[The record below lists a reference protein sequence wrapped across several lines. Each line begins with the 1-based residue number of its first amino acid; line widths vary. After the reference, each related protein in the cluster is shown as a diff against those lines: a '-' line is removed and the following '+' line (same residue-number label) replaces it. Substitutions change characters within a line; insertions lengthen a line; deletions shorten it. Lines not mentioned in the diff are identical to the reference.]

1 MWAHCATN
9 FYNMLA
15 DSIKTSTLFKNFKG
29 WGSTH
34 EKREV
39 FEELYRAFNSI
50 STGSVLT
57 YGDLLPRVET
67 DQYFQ
72 QVKNLPYSEP
82 DNLITHRES
91 SYNKEVP
98 LIKKMRV
105 KLTAI
110 SPHCDDAFAVLV
122 NGEQVKNII
131 PFDYS
136 DTGIYNYTLETAAG
150 KPIPFGIGDW
160 MLDVNSAIL
169 TFNNGVP
176 EGVTGENTP
185 YLTFYQ
191 YVGPVGERTY
201 IDASLFDVPSITF
214 SDLNP
219 VAEFTAQLAE
229 RLEEIDE
236 GWFNRNQFNGTDLT
250 QGVGLQYCLLT
261 PVVDSATGDVVKGWD
276 DNSNAQ
282 VVSQVSHK
290 AARSNSD
297 LVEVLFASESLTELE
312 YSIQVEEP
320 GITKVD
326 LENGFVV
333 VDAQQ
338 AGNYNIELYVAN
350 KATAVLLVRDNETQE
365 YELYFPRGEAELTVQ
380 VPTFVDLKLLPPH
393 LKLNSLASYS
403 DEIIPQY
410 YGPRVADFVVASNAD
425 TKSLRSADYIVYN
438 KVDSFLQDAI
448 DASENSGTHIFLRN
462 GTYENDK
469 AQLNLE
475 NKHLEGESKI
485 DTLIKN
491 AEVYLSG
498 LTVVEGITF
507 ENCNLHITGED
518 SVAELRNCNLENI
531 TIEGGEA
538 LIFDSTIT
546 GRAVVDANGRC
557 ETYNTYI
564 GNYVVEG
571 YIFSVGSH
579 IHNLEAFSADETS
592 LIDTTVV
599 DYIENFNPKI
609 KLDASYVTKWNE
621 DNVDRKLLPDANTIP
636 YYTAFGNRVY
646 AKLPDPFEYRTT
658 KLVTL
663 EDGSVVEEPCYE
675 IAIKIDGDTI
685 QLNKKGQLF
694 TRFFTSKEIKFS
706 SKDLIKT
713 QAEEKGYGH
722 ADTVLEEE
730 RPDTVDDAI
739 VDLYWSKADLV
750 KGKLPIDQLP
760 DSVAYGG
767 LEYVGMWQFEDH
779 EGKYPT
785 FDDIDRSLISDDDY
799 SELQKGW
806 FFIVEASK
814 HVNDED
820 GKLLDDPC
828 YPQIAEDGVE
838 FTAGDWVIFNG
849 KATKKVP
856 AGSHKETVEREVEV
870 TVDVKL
876 SELEDK
882 NAADVAIEKYVEA
895 HPELNFT
902 KFEGELDATES
913 LMYDT
918 LTQAFTSNVIYTD
931 GEKKWVVYINLG
943 ETLALGIIGID
954 GIAYNGTAS
963 GAILKNGDDV
973 VYSYTSTEVVTEE
986 VEVPDYIDTV
996 YNSFSKLD
1004 RAYSDPVYSRLPELA
1019 PNSDGRNL
1027 AWSVDDGGTG
1037 VLRLGKTTLAEA
1049 IRLINEQLYSQFPAH
1064 PASIRKMSVVIDE
1077 EATTAE
1083 LKEYIPIDG
1092 TVDLDIALQQ
1102 NETKFAYD
1110 SLSGEVVVKQVGIHD
1125 ELPLEHEFYCGDE
1138 SVVEIMDTGHPIYTA
1153 YGSKDPDFEDPLFAD
1168 ATTRYVDKENTI
1180 VEVKD
1185 PYTKYNLGFKAPSPY
1200 KSMVCQGAI
1209 LLNVEEEDDE
1219 GVATPLGGKYKLQ
1232 HTIYYR
1238 LSDLKATAY
1247 VHEDELA
1254 ELMGSSKSVTFDESY
1269 FYDMKQSKIDNS
1281 PMVGTV
1287 NAAALLASMRK
1298 IAGVPV
1304 LAGQF
1309 DVVGTFIIKDFAKY
1323 GMITKDAS
1331 VKMLATL
1338 GGVEMNAEYL
1348 SVKLHLTDSF
1358 EGSYDAEVQFKITL
1372 DSSIAPWGLND
1383 LVIDCTYQNM
1393 GIEKTERVAT
1403 FGSINCIPSFPNIV
1417 NYSKKDA
1424 EGEASSSVSSYGIE
1438 FDDNYKEDI
1447 NPQKTAELPVGEF
1460 GFGWYTNNWYPVS
1473 FNAYNDP
1480 VLKQVD
1486 LAGSVGYGVGGT
1498 PYRYVTYHFS
1508 LDEVRDLTGLTVK
1521 MDWGKEPKVDPFS
1534 GILEDVRL
1542 GVLVRSAEGGM
1553 DENINFMDANKAVG
1567 IFYEADFSKPSD
1579 GILYP
1584 GKSDVSNRRVTFG
1597 RRPRPVKDIYVR
1609 IGLPFGSE
1617 AFIKGVDL
1625 DTSIDC

>member
-122 NGEQVKNII
+122 DGEQVKNII

-297 LVEVLFASESLTELE
+297 LVEVLFASEGLTELE

-333 VDAQQ
+333 VNAQQ

-410 YGPRVADFVVASNAD
+410 YGPRVADFVVASNTD

-438 KVDSFLQDAI
+438 RVDSFLQDAI

-507 ENCNLHITGED
+507 ENCNLHVTGED

-546 GRAVVDANGRC
+546 GKAVVDANGRC

-564 GNYVVEG
+564 NDYVVSG

-579 IHNLEAFSADETS
+579 IHSLEAFGADETS

-621 DNVDRKLLPDANTIP
+621 DNIDRKLLPDVNTIP

-694 TRFFTSKEIKFS
+694 TRFFTSKEIKVV

-767 LEYVGMWQFEDH
+767 LEYVGMWQFDDH
-779 EGKYPT
+779 KGKYPT
-785 FDDIDRSLISDDDY
+785 FDDIDHSLISDDDY

-814 HVNDED
+814 HVNDEG

-856 AGSHKETVEREVEV
+856 AGSHTEIVEKERVNE
-870 TVDVKL
+870 
-876 SELEDK
+876 
-882 NAADVAIEKYVEA
+882 N
-895 HPELNFT
+895 
-902 KFEGELDATES
+902 
-913 LMYDT
+913 
-918 LTQAFTSNVIYTD
+918 
-931 GEKKWVVYINLG
+931 G
-943 ETLALGIIGID
+943 ETET
-954 GIAYNGTAS
+954 Y
-963 GAILKNGDDV
+963 
-973 VYSYTSTEVVTEE
+973 TEE
-986 VEVPDYIDTV
+986 VEVLDYIDTV

-1027 AWSVDDGGTG
+1027 AWSVDDRGTG

-1049 IRLINEQLYSQFPAH
+1049 IRLINEQLYNQFPAH

-1077 EATTAE
+1077 EATSAE

-1092 TVDLDIALQQ
+1092 TIDLDITLQQ

-1110 SLSGEVVVKQVGIHD
+1110 SLSGEVVVKQVGVHD

-1168 ATTRYVDKENTI
+1168 ATTRYVDKANTI
-1180 VEVKD
+1180 VEVSD

-1219 GVATPLGGKYKLQ
+1219 GIVTPLGGKYKLQ

-1309 DVVGTFIIKDFAKY
+1309 DVVGTFLIKDFAKY

-1331 VKMLATL
+1331 VKILATL
-1338 GGVEMNAEYL
+1338 GGVDMKAEYL

-1358 EGSYDAEVQFKITL
+1358 EGAYDAEVQFKITL
-1372 DSSIAPWGLND
+1372 DSSVAPWGLND

-1417 NYSKKDA
+1417 NYIKKDA
-1424 EGEASSSVSSYGIE
+1424 EGEASSSVSSYGID

-1460 GFGWYTNNWYPVS
+1460 GFGWYTDNWYPVS

-1498 PYRYVTYHFS
+1498 PYRYITYHFS

-1521 MDWGKEPKVDPFS
+1521 VDWGKEPKVDPFS

-1584 GKSDVSNRRVTFG
+1584 GKSDVNNRRVTFG
-1597 RRPRPVKDIYVR
+1597 RRPRPVKDVYVR

-1617 AFIKGVDL
+1617 TFIKGVDL

>member
-1 MWAHCATN
+1 
-9 FYNMLA
+9 MLA

-122 NGEQVKNII
+122 DGEQVKNII

-150 KPIPFGIGDW
+150 KPIPFSIGDW

-214 SDLNP
+214 SGLNP

-261 PVVDSATGDVVKGWD
+261 PVVDSVTGDVVKGWD

-297 LVEVLFASESLTELE
+297 LVEVLFASEGLTELE

-410 YGPRVADFVVASNAD
+410 YGPRVADFVVASNTD

-438 KVDSFLQDAI
+438 RVDSFLQDAI

-531 TIEGGEA
+531 TIESGEA

-546 GRAVVDANGRC
+546 GKAVVDATGRC

-564 GNYVVEG
+564 NDYAVSG

-579 IHNLEAFSADETS
+579 IHSLEAFGADETS

-621 DNVDRKLLPDANTIP
+621 DNIDRKLLPDVNTIP
-636 YYTAFGNRVY
+636 YYTSFGNRVY

-694 TRFFTSKEIKFS
+694 TRFFTSKEIKVV

-739 VDLYWSKADLV
+739 IDLYWSKADLV

-767 LEYVGMWQFEDH
+767 LEYVGMWQFDDH

-785 FDDIDRSLISDDDY
+785 FDDIDHSLISDDDY

-856 AGSHKETVEREVEV
+856 AGSHTEIVEKERVNE
-870 TVDVKL
+870 
-876 SELEDK
+876 
-882 NAADVAIEKYVEA
+882 N
-895 HPELNFT
+895 
-902 KFEGELDATES
+902 
-913 LMYDT
+913 
-918 LTQAFTSNVIYTD
+918 
-931 GEKKWVVYINLG
+931 G
-943 ETLALGIIGID
+943 ETET
-954 GIAYNGTAS
+954 Y
-963 GAILKNGDDV
+963 
-973 VYSYTSTEVVTEE
+973 TEE
-986 VEVPDYIDTV
+986 VEVVDYVDTV

-1019 PNSDGRNL
+1019 PNSDGRNI

-1077 EATTAE
+1077 EATSAE

-1092 TVDLDIALQQ
+1092 TVDLDITLQQ

-1110 SLSGEVVVKQVGIHD
+1110 SLSGEVVVKQVGVHD

-1168 ATTRYVDKENTI
+1168 ATTRYVDKANTI
-1180 VEVKD
+1180 VEVSD

-1219 GVATPLGGKYKLQ
+1219 GIVTPLGGKYKLQ

-1281 PMVGTV
+1281 PMAGTV

-1309 DVVGTFIIKDFAKY
+1309 DVVGTFLIKDFAKY

-1331 VKMLATL
+1331 VKILATL

-1358 EGSYDAEVQFKITL
+1358 EGAYDAEVQFKITL
-1372 DSSIAPWGLND
+1372 DSSVAPWGLND

-1417 NYSKKDA
+1417 NYIKKDA
-1424 EGEASSSVSSYGIE
+1424 EGEASSSVSSYGID

-1460 GFGWYTNNWYPVS
+1460 GFGWYTDNWYPVS

-1498 PYRYVTYHFS
+1498 PYRYITYHFS

-1521 MDWGKEPKVDPFS
+1521 VDWGKEPKVDPFS
-1534 GILEDVRL
+1534 GILEDVRV

-1584 GKSDVSNRRVTFG
+1584 GKSDVNNRRVTFG

-1617 AFIKGVDL
+1617 TFIKGVDL

>member
-1 MWAHCATN
+1 
-9 FYNMLA
+9 MLA

-122 NGEQVKNII
+122 DGEQVKNII

-290 AARSNSD
+290 AARSDSD
-297 LVEVLFASESLTELE
+297 LVEVLFASEGLTELE

-333 VDAQQ
+333 VNAQQ

-498 LTVVEGITF
+498 LTIVEGITF

-564 GNYVVEG
+564 GEYAVSG

-579 IHNLEAFSADETS
+579 IHSLEAFSADETS

-609 KLDASYVTKWNE
+609 KLDASYVTRWNE

-713 QAEEKGYGH
+713 QAEDKGYGH
-722 ADTVLEEE
+722 ADTVLEEG

-849 KATKKVP
+849 KATKKVS
-856 AGSHKETVEREVEV
+856 AGSHIETVEKERVNE
-870 TVDVKL
+870 
-876 SELEDK
+876 
-882 NAADVAIEKYVEA
+882 N
-895 HPELNFT
+895 
-902 KFEGELDATES
+902 
-913 LMYDT
+913 
-918 LTQAFTSNVIYTD
+918 
-931 GEKKWVVYINLG
+931 G
-943 ETLALGIIGID
+943 ETET
-954 GIAYNGTAS
+954 Y
-963 GAILKNGDDV
+963 
-973 VYSYTSTEVVTEE
+973 TEE

-1077 EATTAE
+1077 EATTAK
-1083 LKEYIPIDG
+1083 LKEYIPIEG
-1092 TVDLDIALQQ
+1092 TTDLDIALRQ

-1153 YGSKDPDFEDPLFAD
+1153 YGSKDSDFEDPLFAD

-1219 GVATPLGGKYKLQ
+1219 GIVTPLGGKYKLQ

-1309 DVVGTFIIKDFAKY
+1309 DVVGTFLIKDFAKY

-1331 VKMLATL
+1331 VKILATL

-1358 EGSYDAEVQFKITL
+1358 EGAYDAEVQFKITL
-1372 DSSIAPWGLND
+1372 DSSIVPWGLND
-1383 LVIDCTYQNM
+1383 LVIDCAYQNM
-1393 GIEKTERVAT
+1393 GIEKTERVDT

-1417 NYSKKDA
+1417 NYSKKNA
-1424 EGEASSSVSSYGIE
+1424 EGETSSSVSSYGTD
-1438 FDDNYKEDI
+1438 FDDDYKEDI
-1447 NPQKTAELPVGEF
+1447 DPQKTAELPVGEF

-1473 FNAYNDP
+1473 FNTYKDP

-1508 LDEVRDLTGLTVK
+1508 LDEVRDLTGLTVEV
-1521 MDWGKEPKVDPFS
+1521 DWGKEPKVDPFS
-1534 GILEDVRL
+1534 GILKDVRL

-1553 DENINFMDANKAVG
+1553 DDNTNFMDANKAVS

>member
-1 MWAHCATN
+1 
-9 FYNMLA
+9 MLA

-122 NGEQVKNII
+122 DGEQVKNII

-290 AARSNSD
+290 AARSNSE
-297 LVEVLFASESLTELE
+297 LVEVLFASEGLTELE

-333 VDAQQ
+333 VNAQQ

-410 YGPRVADFVVASNAD
+410 YGPRVADFVVASNTD

-438 KVDSFLQDAI
+438 RVDSFLQDAI

-546 GRAVVDANGRC
+546 GKAVVDATGRC

-564 GNYVVEG
+564 NDYAVSG

-579 IHNLEAFSADETS
+579 IHSLEAFGADETS

-621 DNVDRKLLPDANTIP
+621 DNIDRKLLPDVNTIP

-694 TRFFTSKEIKFS
+694 TRFFTSKEIKVV

-767 LEYVGMWQFEDH
+767 LEYVGMWQFDDH

-785 FDDIDRSLISDDDY
+785 FDDIDHSLISDDDY

-856 AGSHKETVEREVEV
+856 AGSHTEIVEKERVNE
-870 TVDVKL
+870 
-876 SELEDK
+876 
-882 NAADVAIEKYVEA
+882 N
-895 HPELNFT
+895 
-902 KFEGELDATES
+902 
-913 LMYDT
+913 
-918 LTQAFTSNVIYTD
+918 
-931 GEKKWVVYINLG
+931 G
-943 ETLALGIIGID
+943 ETET
-954 GIAYNGTAS
+954 Y
-963 GAILKNGDDV
+963 
-973 VYSYTSTEVVTEE
+973 TEE
-986 VEVPDYIDTV
+986 VEVVDYVETV

-1049 IRLINEQLYSQFPAH
+1049 IRLINEQLYRQFPAH

-1077 EATTAE
+1077 EATSAE

-1092 TVDLDIALQQ
+1092 TVDLDITLQQ

-1110 SLSGEVVVKQVGIHD
+1110 SLSGEVVVKQVGVHD

-1168 ATTRYVDKENTI
+1168 ATTRYVDKANTI
-1180 VEVKD
+1180 VEVSD

-1219 GVATPLGGKYKLQ
+1219 GIVTPLGGKYKLQ
-1232 HTIYYR
+1232 HIIYYR

-1281 PMVGTV
+1281 PMAGTV

-1309 DVVGTFIIKDFAKY
+1309 DVVGTFLIKDFAKY

-1331 VKMLATL
+1331 VKILATL
-1338 GGVEMNAEYL
+1338 GGVEMKAEYL

-1358 EGSYDAEVQFKITL
+1358 EGAYDAEVQFKITL
-1372 DSSIAPWGLND
+1372 DSSVAPWGLND

-1417 NYSKKDA
+1417 NYIKKDA
-1424 EGEASSSVSSYGIE
+1424 EGEASSSVSSYGID

-1460 GFGWYTNNWYPVS
+1460 GFGWYTDNWYPVS

-1498 PYRYVTYHFS
+1498 PYRYITYHFS

-1521 MDWGKEPKVDPFS
+1521 VDWGKEPKVDPFS

-1542 GVLVRSAEGGM
+1542 GVLVRSVEGGM

-1584 GKSDVSNRRVTFG
+1584 GKSDVNNRRVTFG

-1617 AFIKGVDL
+1617 TFIKGVDL

>member
-1 MWAHCATN
+1 MALFYLVLLI

-122 NGEQVKNII
+122 DGEQVKNII

-261 PVVDSATGDVVKGWD
+261 PVVDSATGDVIKGWD

-297 LVEVLFASESLTELE
+297 LVEVLFASEGLTELG

-333 VDAQQ
+333 VNAQQ

-350 KATAVLLVRDNETQE
+350 KATAVLLVRDDETQE

-438 KVDSFLQDAI
+438 KVDSFLQDAV

-462 GTYENDK
+462 GTYENDR

-564 GNYVVEG
+564 GEYAVEG

-579 IHNLEAFSADETS
+579 IHSLEAFSADETS

-694 TRFFTSKEIKFS
+694 TRFFTSKEIKFA

-713 QAEEKGYGH
+713 QAEDKGYGH

-739 VDLYWSKADLV
+739 IDLYWSKADLV

-785 FDDIDRSLISDDDY
+785 FDDIDRSLISDDNY
-799 SELQKGW
+799 SELQRGW

-828 YPQIAEDGVE
+828 YPQVAEDGVE

-856 AGSHKETVEREVEV
+856 AGSHIETVEKERVNE
-870 TVDVKL
+870 
-876 SELEDK
+876 
-882 NAADVAIEKYVEA
+882 N
-895 HPELNFT
+895 
-902 KFEGELDATES
+902 
-913 LMYDT
+913 
-918 LTQAFTSNVIYTD
+918 
-931 GEKKWVVYINLG
+931 G
-943 ETLALGIIGID
+943 ETET
-954 GIAYNGTAS
+954 Y
-963 GAILKNGDDV
+963 
-973 VYSYTSTEVVTEE
+973 TEE

-1153 YGSKDPDFEDPLFAD
+1153 YGSKDSDFEDPLFAD

-1219 GVATPLGGKYKLQ
+1219 GIVTPLGGKYKLQ

-1309 DVVGTFIIKDFAKY
+1309 DVVGTFLIKDFAKY

-1331 VKMLATL
+1331 VKILATL

-1358 EGSYDAEVQFKITL
+1358 EGAYDAEVQFKITL
-1372 DSSIAPWGLND
+1372 DSSIVPWGLND
-1383 LVIDCTYQNM
+1383 LVIDCAYQNM
-1393 GIEKTERVAT
+1393 GIEKTERVDT

-1417 NYSKKDA
+1417 NYSKKNA
-1424 EGEASSSVSSYGIE
+1424 EGETSSSVSSYGTD
-1438 FDDNYKEDI
+1438 FDDDYKEDI
-1447 NPQKTAELPVGEF
+1447 DPQKTAELPVGEF
-1460 GFGWYTNNWYPVS
+1460 GFGWYTNNWYPVG
-1473 FNAYNDP
+1473 FNTYKDP

-1521 MDWGKEPKVDPFS
+1521 VDWGKEPKVDPFS
-1534 GILEDVRL
+1534 GILKDVRL

-1553 DENINFMDANKAVG
+1553 DENINFMDANKAVS

-1617 AFIKGVDL
+1617 TFIKGIDL

>member
-50 STGSVLT
+50 STNSVLT

-122 NGEQVKNII
+122 DGEQVKNII

-201 IDASLFDVPSITF
+201 IDASLFDVPYITF

-297 LVEVLFASESLTELE
+297 LVEVLFASEGLTELE

-462 GTYENDK
+462 GTYENDR

-564 GNYVVEG
+564 GEYAVEG

-579 IHNLEAFSADETS
+579 IHSLEAFSADETS

-713 QAEEKGYGH
+713 QAEDKGYGH

-739 VDLYWSKADLV
+739 IDLYWSKADLV

-785 FDDIDRSLISDDDY
+785 FDDIDRSLISDDNY

-856 AGSHKETVEREVEV
+856 AGSHIETVEKERVNE
-870 TVDVKL
+870 
-876 SELEDK
+876 
-882 NAADVAIEKYVEA
+882 N
-895 HPELNFT
+895 
-902 KFEGELDATES
+902 
-913 LMYDT
+913 
-918 LTQAFTSNVIYTD
+918 
-931 GEKKWVVYINLG
+931 G
-943 ETLALGIIGID
+943 ETET
-954 GIAYNGTAS
+954 Y
-963 GAILKNGDDV
+963 
-973 VYSYTSTEVVTEE
+973 TEE
-986 VEVPDYIDTV
+986 VEVVDYIDTV

-1153 YGSKDPDFEDPLFAD
+1153 YGSKDSDFEDPLFAD

-1219 GVATPLGGKYKLQ
+1219 GIATPLGGKYKLQ

-1309 DVVGTFIIKDFAKY
+1309 DVVGTFLIKNFAKY

-1358 EGSYDAEVQFKITL
+1358 EGAYDAEVQFKITL
-1372 DSSIAPWGLND
+1372 DSSIVPWGLND
-1383 LVIDCTYQNM
+1383 LVIDCAYQNM
-1393 GIEKTERVAT
+1393 GIEKTERVDT

-1417 NYSKKDA
+1417 NYSKKNA
-1424 EGEASSSVSSYGIE
+1424 EGETSSSVSSYGTD
-1438 FDDNYKEDI
+1438 FDDDYKEDI
-1447 NPQKTAELPVGEF
+1447 DPQKTAELPVGEF

-1473 FNAYNDP
+1473 FNTYNDP

-1521 MDWGKEPKVDPFS
+1521 VDWGKEPKVDPFS
-1534 GILEDVRL
+1534 GILKDVRL

-1553 DENINFMDANKAVG
+1553 DENINFMDANKAVS

-1609 IGLPFGSE
+1609 MGLPFGSE
-1617 AFIKGVDL
+1617 AFIKGIDL

>member
-1 MWAHCATN
+1 
-9 FYNMLA
+9 MLA

-122 NGEQVKNII
+122 DGEQVKNII

-261 PVVDSATGDVVKGWD
+261 PVVDSATGDVIKGWD

-297 LVEVLFASESLTELE
+297 LVEVLFASEGLTELE

-333 VDAQQ
+333 VNAQQ

-462 GTYENDK
+462 GTYENDR

-564 GNYVVEG
+564 GEYAVEG

-579 IHNLEAFSADETS
+579 IHSLEAFSADETS

-694 TRFFTSKEIKFS
+694 TRFFTSKEIKFA

-713 QAEEKGYGH
+713 QAEDKGYGH

-739 VDLYWSKADLV
+739 IDLYWSKADLV

-785 FDDIDRSLISDDDY
+785 FDDIDRSLISDDNY
-799 SELQKGW
+799 SELQRGW

-828 YPQIAEDGVE
+828 YPQVAEDGVE

-856 AGSHKETVEREVEV
+856 AGSHIETVEKERVNE
-870 TVDVKL
+870 
-876 SELEDK
+876 
-882 NAADVAIEKYVEA
+882 N
-895 HPELNFT
+895 
-902 KFEGELDATES
+902 
-913 LMYDT
+913 
-918 LTQAFTSNVIYTD
+918 
-931 GEKKWVVYINLG
+931 G
-943 ETLALGIIGID
+943 ETET
-954 GIAYNGTAS
+954 Y
-963 GAILKNGDDV
+963 
-973 VYSYTSTEVVTEE
+973 TEE

-1153 YGSKDPDFEDPLFAD
+1153 YGSKDSDFEDPLFAD

-1180 VEVKD
+1180 VEVSD

-1219 GVATPLGGKYKLQ
+1219 GIVTPLGGKYKLQ

-1309 DVVGTFIIKDFAKY
+1309 DVVGTFLIKDFAKY

-1331 VKMLATL
+1331 VKILATL

-1358 EGSYDAEVQFKITL
+1358 EGAYDAEVQFKITL
-1372 DSSIAPWGLND
+1372 DSSIVPWGLND
-1383 LVIDCTYQNM
+1383 LVIDCAYQNM
-1393 GIEKTERVAT
+1393 GIEKTERVDT

-1417 NYSKKDA
+1417 NYSKKNA
-1424 EGEASSSVSSYGIE
+1424 EGETSSSVSSYGTD

-1447 NPQKTAELPVGEF
+1447 DPQKTAELPVGEF

-1473 FNAYNDP
+1473 FNTYNDP

-1521 MDWGKEPKVDPFS
+1521 VDWGKEPKVDPFS
-1534 GILEDVRL
+1534 GILKDVRL
-1542 GVLVRSAEGGM
+1542 GVLVRSTEGGM

-1617 AFIKGVDL
+1617 AFIKGIDL

>member
-15 DSIKTSTLFKNFKG
+15 DLIKTSTLFKNFKG

-122 NGEQVKNII
+122 DGEQVKNII

-290 AARSNSD
+290 AAHSNSD
-297 LVEVLFASESLTELE
+297 LVEVLFASEGLTELE

-333 VDAQQ
+333 VNAQQ

-380 VPTFVDLKLLPPH
+380 VPAFVDLKLLPPH

-410 YGPRVADFVVASNAD
+410 YGPRVAEFVVASNAD

-462 GTYENDK
+462 GTYENDR

-564 GNYVVEG
+564 GEYAVEG

-713 QAEEKGYGH
+713 QAEDKGYGH

-785 FDDIDRSLISDDDY
+785 FDDIDRSLISDDNY
-799 SELQKGW
+799 SELQRGW

-828 YPQIAEDGVE
+828 YPQVAEDGVE

-856 AGSHKETVEREVEV
+856 AGSHIETVEKERVNE
-870 TVDVKL
+870 
-876 SELEDK
+876 
-882 NAADVAIEKYVEA
+882 N
-895 HPELNFT
+895 
-902 KFEGELDATES
+902 
-913 LMYDT
+913 
-918 LTQAFTSNVIYTD
+918 
-931 GEKKWVVYINLG
+931 G
-943 ETLALGIIGID
+943 ETET
-954 GIAYNGTAS
+954 Y
-963 GAILKNGDDV
+963 
-973 VYSYTSTEVVTEE
+973 TEE
-986 VEVPDYIDTV
+986 VEIPDYIDTV

-1083 LKEYIPIDG
+1083 LKEYIPIEG
-1092 TVDLDIALQQ
+1092 TTDLDIALQQ
-1102 NETKFAYD
+1102 NGTKFAYD

-1153 YGSKDPDFEDPLFAD
+1153 YGSKDSDFEDPLFAD

-1219 GVATPLGGKYKLQ
+1219 GIVTPLGGKYKLQ

-1309 DVVGTFIIKDFAKY
+1309 DVVGTFLIKDFAKY

-1358 EGSYDAEVQFKITL
+1358 EGAYDAEVQFKITL
-1372 DSSIAPWGLND
+1372 DSSIVPWGLND
-1383 LVIDCTYQNM
+1383 LVIDCAYQNM
-1393 GIEKTERVAT
+1393 GIEKTERVDT

-1417 NYSKKDA
+1417 NYSKKNA
-1424 EGEASSSVSSYGIE
+1424 EGETSSSVSSYGTD

-1447 NPQKTAELPVGEF
+1447 DPQKTAELPVGEF

-1473 FNAYNDP
+1473 FNTYNDP

-1508 LDEVRDLTGLTVK
+1508 LGEIRDLTGLTVK
-1521 MDWGKEPKVDPFS
+1521 VDWGKEPKVDPFS
-1534 GILEDVRL
+1534 GILKDVRL

-1617 AFIKGVDL
+1617 AFIKGINL
-1625 DTSIDC
+1625 NTSIDC

>member
-122 NGEQVKNII
+122 DGEQVKNII

-176 EGVTGENTP
+176 EGVTGKNTP

-297 LVEVLFASESLTELE
+297 LVEVLFASEGLTELE

-564 GNYVVEG
+564 SEYVVEG

-579 IHNLEAFSADETS
+579 IHSLEAFSADETS

-621 DNVDRKLLPDANTIP
+621 NNVDRKLLPDANTIP

-713 QAEEKGYGH
+713 QAEDKGYGH

-739 VDLYWSKADLV
+739 IDLYWSKADLV

-849 KATKKVP
+849 KVTKKVP
-856 AGSHKETVEREVEV
+856 AGSHIETVEKERVNE
-870 TVDVKL
+870 
-876 SELEDK
+876 
-882 NAADVAIEKYVEA
+882 N
-895 HPELNFT
+895 
-902 KFEGELDATES
+902 
-913 LMYDT
+913 
-918 LTQAFTSNVIYTD
+918 
-931 GEKKWVVYINLG
+931 G
-943 ETLALGIIGID
+943 ETET
-954 GIAYNGTAS
+954 Y
-963 GAILKNGDDV
+963 
-973 VYSYTSTEVVTEE
+973 TEE

-1027 AWSVDDGGTG
+1027 AWSVDDNGTG

-1092 TVDLDIALQQ
+1092 TVDLDITLQQ

-1110 SLSGEVVVKQVGIHD
+1110 SLSGEVVVKQVGVHD

-1153 YGSKDPDFEDPLFAD
+1153 YGSKDSDFEDPLFAD

-1219 GVATPLGGKYKLQ
+1219 GIAAPLGGKYKLQ

-1309 DVVGTFIIKDFAKY
+1309 DVVGTFLIKDFAKY

-1331 VKMLATL
+1331 VKILATL

-1358 EGSYDAEVQFKITL
+1358 EGAYDAEVQFKITL

-1393 GIEKTERVAT
+1393 GIEKTERVDT
-1403 FGSINCIPSFPNIV
+1403 FGGINCIPSFPNIV
-1417 NYSKKDA
+1417 NYSKKNA
-1424 EGEASSSVSSYGIE
+1424 EGETSSSVSSYGTD
-1438 FDDNYKEDI
+1438 FDDDYKEDI
-1447 NPQKTAELPVGEF
+1447 DPQKTAELPVGEF
-1460 GFGWYTNNWYPVS
+1460 GFGWYTNNWYPVG
-1473 FNAYNDP
+1473 FNTYKDP

-1486 LAGSVGYGVGGT
+1486 LAGSVGYGAGGT

-1508 LDEVRDLTGLTVK
+1508 LGEVRDLTGLTVK

-1534 GILEDVRL
+1534 GILKDVRL

-1597 RRPRPVKDIYVR
+1597 RRPRPVKDIYIR

-1617 AFIKGVDL
+1617 TFIKGVDL

>member
-1 MWAHCATN
+1 
-9 FYNMLA
+9 MLA

-122 NGEQVKNII
+122 DGEQVKNII

-214 SDLNP
+214 SGLNP

-261 PVVDSATGDVVKGWD
+261 PVVDSVTGDVVKGWD

-297 LVEVLFASESLTELE
+297 LVEVLFASEGLTELE

-410 YGPRVADFVVASNAD
+410 YGPRVADFVVASNTD

-438 KVDSFLQDAI
+438 RVDSFLQDAI

-531 TIEGGEA
+531 TIESGEA

-546 GRAVVDANGRC
+546 GKAVVDATGRC

-564 GNYVVEG
+564 NDYAVSG

-579 IHNLEAFSADETS
+579 IHSLEAFGADETS

-621 DNVDRKLLPDANTIP
+621 DNIDRKLLPDVNTIP
-636 YYTAFGNRVY
+636 YYTSFGNRVY

-694 TRFFTSKEIKFS
+694 TRFFTSKEIKVV

-739 VDLYWSKADLV
+739 IDLYWSKADLV

-767 LEYVGMWQFEDH
+767 LEYVGMWQFDDH

-785 FDDIDRSLISDDDY
+785 FDDIDHSLISDDDY

-856 AGSHKETVEREVEV
+856 AGSHTEIVEKERVNE
-870 TVDVKL
+870 
-876 SELEDK
+876 
-882 NAADVAIEKYVEA
+882 N
-895 HPELNFT
+895 
-902 KFEGELDATES
+902 
-913 LMYDT
+913 
-918 LTQAFTSNVIYTD
+918 
-931 GEKKWVVYINLG
+931 G
-943 ETLALGIIGID
+943 ETET
-954 GIAYNGTAS
+954 Y
-963 GAILKNGDDV
+963 
-973 VYSYTSTEVVTEE
+973 TEE
-986 VEVPDYIDTV
+986 VEVVDYVDTV

-1019 PNSDGRNL
+1019 PNSDGRNI

-1077 EATTAE
+1077 EATSAE

-1092 TVDLDIALQQ
+1092 TVDLDITLQQ

-1110 SLSGEVVVKQVGIHD
+1110 SLSGEVVVKQVGVHD

-1168 ATTRYVDKENTI
+1168 ATTRYVDKANTI
-1180 VEVKD
+1180 VEVSD

-1219 GVATPLGGKYKLQ
+1219 GIVTPLGGKYKLQ

-1281 PMVGTV
+1281 PMAGTV

-1309 DVVGTFIIKDFAKY
+1309 DVVGTFLIKDFAKY

-1331 VKMLATL
+1331 VKILATL

-1358 EGSYDAEVQFKITL
+1358 EGAYDAEVQFKITL
-1372 DSSIAPWGLND
+1372 DSSVAPWGLND

-1417 NYSKKDA
+1417 NYIKKDA
-1424 EGEASSSVSSYGIE
+1424 EGEASSSVSSYGID

-1460 GFGWYTNNWYPVS
+1460 GFGWYTDNWYPVS

-1498 PYRYVTYHFS
+1498 PYRYITYHFS

-1521 MDWGKEPKVDPFS
+1521 VDWGKEPKVDPFS
-1534 GILEDVRL
+1534 GILEDVRV

-1584 GKSDVSNRRVTFG
+1584 GKSDVNNRRVTFG

-1617 AFIKGVDL
+1617 TFIKGVDL

>member
-1 MWAHCATN
+1 MALFYLVLLI

-122 NGEQVKNII
+122 DGEQVKNII

-261 PVVDSATGDVVKGWD
+261 PVVDSATGDVIKGWD

-297 LVEVLFASESLTELE
+297 LVEVLFASEGLTELE

-438 KVDSFLQDAI
+438 KVDSFLQDAV

-546 GRAVVDANGRC
+546 GKVVVDATGRC

-564 GNYVVEG
+564 NDYVVSG

-579 IHNLEAFSADETS
+579 IHSLEAFGADETS

-609 KLDASYVTKWNE
+609 KLDASYVTRWNE
-621 DNVDRKLLPDANTIP
+621 DNIDRKLLPDVNTIP

-694 TRFFTSKEIKFS
+694 TRFFTSKEIKVV

-739 VDLYWSKADLV
+739 IDLYWSKADLV

-767 LEYVGMWQFEDH
+767 LEYVGMWQFDDH
-779 EGKYPT
+779 KGKYPT
-785 FDDIDRSLISDDDY
+785 FDDIDHSLISDDDY

-856 AGSHKETVEREVEV
+856 AGSHTEIVEKERVNE
-870 TVDVKL
+870 
-876 SELEDK
+876 
-882 NAADVAIEKYVEA
+882 N
-895 HPELNFT
+895 
-902 KFEGELDATES
+902 
-913 LMYDT
+913 
-918 LTQAFTSNVIYTD
+918 
-931 GEKKWVVYINLG
+931 G
-943 ETLALGIIGID
+943 ETET
-954 GIAYNGTAS
+954 Y
-963 GAILKNGDDV
+963 
-973 VYSYTSTEVVTEE
+973 TEE
-986 VEVPDYIDTV
+986 VEVVDYVETV

-1077 EATTAE
+1077 EATSAE

-1092 TVDLDIALQQ
+1092 TVDLDITLQQ

-1110 SLSGEVVVKQVGIHD
+1110 SLSGEVVVKQVGVHD

-1168 ATTRYVDKENTI
+1168 ATTRYVDKANTI
-1180 VEVKD
+1180 VEVSD
-1185 PYTKYNLGFKAPSPY
+1185 PYAKYNLGFKAPSPY

-1219 GVATPLGGKYKLQ
+1219 GIVTPLGGKYKLQ
-1232 HTIYYR
+1232 HIIYYR

-1281 PMVGTV
+1281 PMAGTV

-1309 DVVGTFIIKDFAKY
+1309 DVVGTFLIKDFAKY

-1338 GGVEMNAEYL
+1338 GGVDMKAEYL

-1358 EGSYDAEVQFKITL
+1358 EGAYDAEVQFKITL
-1372 DSSIAPWGLND
+1372 DSSVAPWGLND

-1417 NYSKKDA
+1417 NYIKKDA
-1424 EGEASSSVSSYGIE
+1424 EGEASSSVSSYGID

-1460 GFGWYTNNWYPVS
+1460 GFGWYTDNWYPVS

-1498 PYRYVTYHFS
+1498 PYRYITYHFS

-1521 MDWGKEPKVDPFS
+1521 VDWGKEPKVDPFS

-1542 GVLVRSAEGGM
+1542 GVLVRSVEGGM

-1584 GKSDVSNRRVTFG
+1584 GKSDVNNRRVTFG

-1617 AFIKGVDL
+1617 TFIKGVDL

>member
-122 NGEQVKNII
+122 DGEQVKNII

-261 PVVDSATGDVVKGWD
+261 PVVDSATGDVIKGWD

-297 LVEVLFASESLTELE
+297 LVEVLFASEGLTELE

-333 VDAQQ
+333 VNAQQ

-438 KVDSFLQDAI
+438 KVDSFLQDAV

-564 GNYVVEG
+564 GEYAVEG

-579 IHNLEAFSADETS
+579 IHSLEAFSADETS

-694 TRFFTSKEIKFS
+694 TRFFTSKEIKFA

-713 QAEEKGYGH
+713 QAEDKGYGH

-739 VDLYWSKADLV
+739 IDLYWSKADLV

-785 FDDIDRSLISDDDY
+785 FDDIDRSLISDDNY
-799 SELQKGW
+799 SELQRGW

-828 YPQIAEDGVE
+828 YPQVAEDGVE

-856 AGSHKETVEREVEV
+856 AGSHIETVEKERVNE
-870 TVDVKL
+870 
-876 SELEDK
+876 
-882 NAADVAIEKYVEA
+882 N
-895 HPELNFT
+895 
-902 KFEGELDATES
+902 
-913 LMYDT
+913 
-918 LTQAFTSNVIYTD
+918 
-931 GEKKWVVYINLG
+931 G
-943 ETLALGIIGID
+943 ETET
-954 GIAYNGTAS
+954 Y
-963 GAILKNGDDV
+963 
-973 VYSYTSTEVVTEE
+973 TEE

-1153 YGSKDPDFEDPLFAD
+1153 YGSKDSDFEDPLFAD

-1219 GVATPLGGKYKLQ
+1219 GIVTPLGGKYKLQ

-1309 DVVGTFIIKDFAKY
+1309 DVVGTFLIKDFAKY

-1331 VKMLATL
+1331 VKILATL

-1358 EGSYDAEVQFKITL
+1358 EGAYDAEVQFKITL
-1372 DSSIAPWGLND
+1372 DSSIVPWGLND
-1383 LVIDCTYQNM
+1383 LVIDCAYQNM
-1393 GIEKTERVAT
+1393 GIEKTERVDT

-1417 NYSKKDA
+1417 NYSKKNA
-1424 EGEASSSVSSYGIE
+1424 EGETSSSVSSYGTD

-1447 NPQKTAELPVGEF
+1447 DPQKTAELPVGEF

-1473 FNAYNDP
+1473 FNTYNDP

-1521 MDWGKEPKVDPFS
+1521 VDWGKEPKVDPFS
-1534 GILEDVRL
+1534 GILKDVRL

-1617 AFIKGVDL
+1617 AFIKGIDL

>member
-1 MWAHCATN
+1 
-9 FYNMLA
+9 MLA

-122 NGEQVKNII
+122 DGEQVKNII

-169 TFNNGVP
+169 TFNNDVP

-297 LVEVLFASESLTELE
+297 LVEVLFASEGLTELE

-438 KVDSFLQDAI
+438 RVDSFLQDAI

-564 GNYVVEG
+564 NDYVVSG

-579 IHNLEAFSADETS
+579 IHSLEAFGADETS

-599 DYIENFNPKI
+599 DYIENFNSKI

-621 DNVDRKLLPDANTIP
+621 DNIDRKLLPDVNTIP

-694 TRFFTSKEIKFS
+694 TRFFTSKEIKVV

-739 VDLYWSKADLV
+739 IDLYWSKADLV

-767 LEYVGMWQFEDH
+767 LEYVGMWQFDDH

-785 FDDIDRSLISDDDY
+785 FDDIDHSLISDDDY

-856 AGSHKETVEREVEV
+856 AGSHTEIVEKERVNE
-870 TVDVKL
+870 
-876 SELEDK
+876 
-882 NAADVAIEKYVEA
+882 N
-895 HPELNFT
+895 
-902 KFEGELDATES
+902 
-913 LMYDT
+913 
-918 LTQAFTSNVIYTD
+918 
-931 GEKKWVVYINLG
+931 G
-943 ETLALGIIGID
+943 ETET
-954 GIAYNGTAS
+954 Y
-963 GAILKNGDDV
+963 
-973 VYSYTSTEVVTEE
+973 TEE

-1019 PNSDGRNL
+1019 PNSDGRNI

-1049 IRLINEQLYSQFPAH
+1049 IRLINEQLYNQFPAH

-1083 LKEYIPIDG
+1083 LKEYILIDG
-1092 TVDLDIALQQ
+1092 TVDLDITLQQ

-1110 SLSGEVVVKQVGIHD
+1110 SLSGEVVVKQVGVHD

-1138 SVVEIMDTGHPIYTA
+1138 SVVEIMDAGHPIYTA

-1168 ATTRYVDKENTI
+1168 ATTRYIDKTNTV
-1180 VEVKD
+1180 VEVSD

-1219 GVATPLGGKYKLQ
+1219 GIVTPLGGKYKLQ

-1309 DVVGTFIIKDFAKY
+1309 DVVGTFLIKDFAKY

-1338 GGVEMNAEYL
+1338 GGVDMKAEYL
-1348 SVKLHLTDSF
+1348 SVKLRLTDSF
-1358 EGSYDAEVQFKITL
+1358 EGAYDAEVQFKITL
-1372 DSSIAPWGLND
+1372 DSSVAPWGLND

-1393 GIEKTERVAT
+1393 GIEKTERVVT

-1417 NYSKKDA
+1417 NYIKKDA
-1424 EGEASSSVSSYGIE
+1424 EGEASSSVSSYGID

-1460 GFGWYTNNWYPVS
+1460 GFGWYTDNWYPVS

-1498 PYRYVTYHFS
+1498 PYRYITYHFS

-1584 GKSDVSNRRVTFG
+1584 GKSDVNNRRVTFG

-1617 AFIKGVDL
+1617 TFIKGVDL

>member
-50 STGSVLT
+50 STNSVLT

-122 NGEQVKNII
+122 DGEQVKNII

-136 DTGIYNYTLETAAG
+136 DTGIYNYALETAAG

-297 LVEVLFASESLTELE
+297 LVEVLFASEGLTELE

-333 VDAQQ
+333 VNAQQ

-393 LKLNSLASYS
+393 LKLNSLTSYS

-410 YGPRVADFVVASNAD
+410 YGPRVADFVVASNTD

-462 GTYENDK
+462 GTYENDR

-564 GNYVVEG
+564 GEYAVEG

-579 IHNLEAFSADETS
+579 IHSLEAFSADETS

-694 TRFFTSKEIKFS
+694 TRFFTSKEIKFA

-785 FDDIDRSLISDDDY
+785 FDDIDRSLISDDNY

-856 AGSHKETVEREVEV
+856 AGSHIETVEKERVNE
-870 TVDVKL
+870 
-876 SELEDK
+876 
-882 NAADVAIEKYVEA
+882 N
-895 HPELNFT
+895 
-902 KFEGELDATES
+902 
-913 LMYDT
+913 
-918 LTQAFTSNVIYTD
+918 
-931 GEKKWVVYINLG
+931 G
-943 ETLALGIIGID
+943 ETET
-954 GIAYNGTAS
+954 Y
-963 GAILKNGDDV
+963 
-973 VYSYTSTEVVTEE
+973 TEE

-1219 GVATPLGGKYKLQ
+1219 GIATPLGGKYKLQ

-1309 DVVGTFIIKDFAKY
+1309 DVVGTFLIKDFAKY

-1331 VKMLATL
+1331 VKILATL

-1358 EGSYDAEVQFKITL
+1358 EGAYDAEVQFKITL
-1372 DSSIAPWGLND
+1372 DSSIVPWGLND
-1383 LVIDCTYQNM
+1383 LVIDCAYQNM
-1393 GIEKTERVAT
+1393 GIEKTERVDT

-1417 NYSKKDA
+1417 NYSKKNA
-1424 EGEASSSVSSYGIE
+1424 EGETSSSVSSYGTD

-1447 NPQKTAELPVGEF
+1447 DPQKTAELPVGEF

-1473 FNAYNDP
+1473 FNTYNDP

-1521 MDWGKEPKVDPFS
+1521 VDWGKEPKVDPFS
-1534 GILEDVRL
+1534 GILKDVRL
-1542 GVLVRSAEGGM
+1542 GVLVRSVEGGM
-1553 DENINFMDANKAVG
+1553 DENTNFMDANKAVG

-1617 AFIKGVDL
+1617 AFIKGIDL

>member
-122 NGEQVKNII
+122 DGEQVKNII

-261 PVVDSATGDVVKGWD
+261 PVVDSATGDVIKGWD

-297 LVEVLFASESLTELE
+297 LVEVLFASEGLTELE

-333 VDAQQ
+333 VNAQQ

-438 KVDSFLQDAI
+438 KVDSFLQDAV

-564 GNYVVEG
+564 GEYAVEG

-579 IHNLEAFSADETS
+579 IHSLEAFSADETS

-636 YYTAFGNRVY
+636 YYTVFGNRVY

-713 QAEEKGYGH
+713 QAEDKGYGH

-785 FDDIDRSLISDDDY
+785 FDDIDRSLISDDNY

-856 AGSHKETVEREVEV
+856 AGSHIETVEKERVNE
-870 TVDVKL
+870 
-876 SELEDK
+876 
-882 NAADVAIEKYVEA
+882 N
-895 HPELNFT
+895 
-902 KFEGELDATES
+902 
-913 LMYDT
+913 
-918 LTQAFTSNVIYTD
+918 
-931 GEKKWVVYINLG
+931 G
-943 ETLALGIIGID
+943 ETET
-954 GIAYNGTAS
+954 Y
-963 GAILKNGDDV
+963 
-973 VYSYTSTEVVTEE
+973 TEE

-1153 YGSKDPDFEDPLFAD
+1153 YGSKDSDFEDPLFAD

-1219 GVATPLGGKYKLQ
+1219 GIVTPLGGKYKLQ

-1287 NAAALLASMRK
+1287 NAAALLASIRK

-1309 DVVGTFIIKDFAKY
+1309 DVVGTFLIKDFAKY

-1331 VKMLATL
+1331 VKILATL

-1358 EGSYDAEVQFKITL
+1358 EGAYDAEVQFKITL

-1383 LVIDCTYQNM
+1383 LVIDCAYQNM
-1393 GIEKTERVAT
+1393 GIEKTERVDT

-1417 NYSKKDA
+1417 NYSKKNA
-1424 EGEASSSVSSYGIE
+1424 EGETSSSVSSYGTD

-1447 NPQKTAELPVGEF
+1447 DPQKTAELPVGEF

-1473 FNAYNDP
+1473 FNTYNDP

-1521 MDWGKEPKVDPFS
+1521 VDWGKEPKVDPFS
-1534 GILEDVRL
+1534 GILKDVRL

-1553 DENINFMDANKAVG
+1553 DENTNFMDANKAVG

-1617 AFIKGVDL
+1617 AFIKGIDL

>member
-9 FYNMLA
+9 FYMLA

-82 DNLITHRES
+82 GNLITHRES

-122 NGEQVKNII
+122 DGEQVKNII

-261 PVVDSATGDVVKGWD
+261 PVVDSATGDVIKGWD

-297 LVEVLFASESLTELE
+297 LVEVLFASEGLTELE

-380 VPTFVDLKLLPPH
+380 VPAFVDLKLLPPH

-410 YGPRVADFVVASNAD
+410 YGPRVADFVVASSTD

-538 LIFDSTIT
+538 LVFDSTIT
-546 GRAVVDANGRC
+546 GKAVVDANGRC

-564 GNYVVEG
+564 NDYAVSG

-621 DNVDRKLLPDANTIP
+621 DNIDRKLLPDVNTIP

-694 TRFFTSKEIKFS
+694 TRFFTSKEIKVV

-739 VDLYWSKADLV
+739 IDLYWSKADLV

-767 LEYVGMWQFEDH
+767 LEYVGMWQFDDH

-785 FDDIDRSLISDDDY
+785 FDDIDHSLISDDDY

-828 YPQIAEDGVE
+828 YPQVAEDGVE

-856 AGSHKETVEREVEV
+856 VGSHTETVEKERV
-870 TVDVKL
+870 
-876 SELEDK
+876 
-882 NAADVAIEKYVEA
+882 N
-895 HPELNFT
+895 
-902 KFEGELDATES
+902 ES
-913 LMYDT
+913 
-918 LTQAFTSNVIYTD
+918 
-931 GEKKWVVYINLG
+931 G
-943 ETLALGIIGID
+943 ETET
-954 GIAYNGTAS
+954 Y
-963 GAILKNGDDV
+963 
-973 VYSYTSTEVVTEE
+973 TEE
-986 VEVPDYIDTV
+986 VEVVDYVDTV

-1019 PNSDGRNL
+1019 PNSDGRNI

-1049 IRLINEQLYSQFPAH
+1049 IRLINEQLYNQFPAH

-1077 EATTAE
+1077 EATSAE

-1092 TVDLDIALQQ
+1092 TIDLDITLQQ

-1110 SLSGEVVVKQVGIHD
+1110 SLSGEVVVKQVGAHD

-1153 YGSKDPDFEDPLFAD
+1153 YGSKDSDFEDPLFAD

-1180 VEVKD
+1180 VEVSD

-1219 GVATPLGGKYKLQ
+1219 GIVTPLGGKYKLQ

-1309 DVVGTFIIKDFAKY
+1309 DVVGTFLIKDFAKY

-1338 GGVEMNAEYL
+1338 GGVDMKAEYL

-1358 EGSYDAEVQFKITL
+1358 EGAYDAEVQFKITL
-1372 DSSIAPWGLND
+1372 DSSVAPWGLND

-1417 NYSKKDA
+1417 NYIKKDA
-1424 EGEASSSVSSYGIE
+1424 EGEASSSVSSYGID

-1460 GFGWYTNNWYPVS
+1460 GFGWYTDNWYPVS

-1508 LDEVRDLTGLTVK
+1508 LGEIRDLTGLTVK
-1521 MDWGKEPKVDPFS
+1521 VDWGKEPKVDPFS

-1584 GKSDVSNRRVTFG
+1584 GKSDVNNRRVTFG

-1617 AFIKGVDL
+1617 TFIKGVDL

>member
-1 MWAHCATN
+1 
-9 FYNMLA
+9 MLA

-122 NGEQVKNII
+122 DGEQVKNII

-297 LVEVLFASESLTELE
+297 LVEVLFASEGLTELE

-333 VDAQQ
+333 VNAQQ

-462 GTYENDK
+462 GTYENDR

-564 GNYVVEG
+564 GEYAVEG

-579 IHNLEAFSADETS
+579 IHSLEAFSADETS

-636 YYTAFGNRVY
+636 YYVAFGNRVY

-713 QAEEKGYGH
+713 QAEDKGYGH

-785 FDDIDRSLISDDDY
+785 FDDIDRSLISDDNY

-856 AGSHKETVEREVEV
+856 AGSHIETVERERVNE
-870 TVDVKL
+870 
-876 SELEDK
+876 
-882 NAADVAIEKYVEA
+882 N
-895 HPELNFT
+895 
-902 KFEGELDATES
+902 
-913 LMYDT
+913 
-918 LTQAFTSNVIYTD
+918 
-931 GEKKWVVYINLG
+931 G
-943 ETLALGIIGID
+943 ETET
-954 GIAYNGTAS
+954 Y
-963 GAILKNGDDV
+963 
-973 VYSYTSTEVVTEE
+973 TEE

-1083 LKEYIPIDG
+1083 LKEYIPIEG
-1092 TVDLDIALQQ
+1092 TVDLDITLQQ

-1110 SLSGEVVVKQVGIHD
+1110 SLSGEVVVKQVGVHD

-1180 VEVKD
+1180 VEVSD

-1219 GVATPLGGKYKLQ
+1219 GIATPLGGKYKLQ

-1269 FYDMKQSKIDNS
+1269 FYDMKQSKIDSS

-1309 DVVGTFIIKDFAKY
+1309 DVVGTFLIKDFAKY

-1331 VKMLATL
+1331 VKILATL

-1358 EGSYDAEVQFKITL
+1358 EGAYDAEVQFKITL
-1372 DSSIAPWGLND
+1372 DSSIVPWGLND
-1383 LVIDCTYQNM
+1383 LVIDCAYQNM
-1393 GIEKTERVAT
+1393 GIEKTERVDT

-1417 NYSKKDA
+1417 NYSKKNA
-1424 EGEASSSVSSYGIE
+1424 EGETSSSVSSYGTD
-1438 FDDNYKEDI
+1438 FDDDYKEDI
-1447 NPQKTAELPVGEF
+1447 DPQKTAELPVGEF

-1473 FNAYNDP
+1473 FNTYNDP

-1521 MDWGKEPKVDPFS
+1521 VDWGKEPKVDPFS
-1534 GILEDVRL
+1534 GILKDVRL

-1617 AFIKGVDL
+1617 AFIKGIDL

>member
-122 NGEQVKNII
+122 DGEQVKNII

-176 EGVTGENTP
+176 EGVTGKNTP

-297 LVEVLFASESLTELE
+297 LVEVLFASEGLTELE

-410 YGPRVADFVVASNAD
+410 YGPRVADFVVASNTD

-564 GNYVVEG
+564 GEYVVEG

-579 IHNLEAFSADETS
+579 IHSLEAFSADETS

-621 DNVDRKLLPDANTIP
+621 DNIDRKLLPDVNTIP

-713 QAEEKGYGH
+713 QAEDKGYGH

-739 VDLYWSKADLV
+739 IDLYWSKADLV

-785 FDDIDRSLISDDDY
+785 FDDIDRSLISDDGY

-849 KATKKVP
+849 KVTKKVP
-856 AGSHKETVEREVEV
+856 AGSHIETVEKERVNE
-870 TVDVKL
+870 
-876 SELEDK
+876 
-882 NAADVAIEKYVEA
+882 N
-895 HPELNFT
+895 
-902 KFEGELDATES
+902 
-913 LMYDT
+913 
-918 LTQAFTSNVIYTD
+918 
-931 GEKKWVVYINLG
+931 G
-943 ETLALGIIGID
+943 ETET
-954 GIAYNGTAS
+954 Y
-963 GAILKNGDDV
+963 
-973 VYSYTSTEVVTEE
+973 TEE
-986 VEVPDYIDTV
+986 VEVPDYVDTV

-1083 LKEYIPIDG
+1083 LKEYIPIEG
-1092 TVDLDIALQQ
+1092 TVDLDITLQQ

-1153 YGSKDPDFEDPLFAD
+1153 YGSKDSDFEDPLFAD

-1219 GVATPLGGKYKLQ
+1219 GIAAPLGGKYKLQ

-1309 DVVGTFIIKDFAKY
+1309 DVVGTFLIKDFAKY

-1331 VKMLATL
+1331 VKILATL

-1358 EGSYDAEVQFKITL
+1358 EGAYDAEVQFKITL

-1393 GIEKTERVAT
+1393 GIEKTERVDT
-1403 FGSINCIPSFPNIV
+1403 FGGINCIPSFPNIV
-1417 NYSKKDA
+1417 NYSKKNA
-1424 EGEASSSVSSYGIE
+1424 EGETSSSVSSYGTD
-1438 FDDNYKEDI
+1438 FDDDYKEDI
-1447 NPQKTAELPVGEF
+1447 DPQKTAELPVGEF
-1460 GFGWYTNNWYPVS
+1460 GFGWYTNNWYPVG
-1473 FNAYNDP
+1473 FNTYKDP

-1486 LAGSVGYGVGGT
+1486 LAGSVGYGAGGT

-1508 LDEVRDLTGLTVK
+1508 LGEVRDLTGLTVK

-1534 GILEDVRL
+1534 GILKDVRL
-1542 GVLVRSAEGGM
+1542 GVLVRSTEGGM
-1553 DENINFMDANKAVG
+1553 DENTNFMDANKAVS

-1597 RRPRPVKDIYVR
+1597 RRPRPVKDIYIR

-1617 AFIKGVDL
+1617 TFIKGVDL

>member
-1 MWAHCATN
+1 
-9 FYNMLA
+9 MLA

-122 NGEQVKNII
+122 DGEQVKNII

-297 LVEVLFASESLTELE
+297 LVEVLFASEGLTELE

-410 YGPRVADFVVASNAD
+410 YGPRVADFVVASNTD

-448 DASENSGTHIFLRN
+448 DVSENSGTHIFLRN
-462 GTYENDK
+462 GTYENDR

-564 GNYVVEG
+564 GEYAVEG

-579 IHNLEAFSADETS
+579 IHSLEAFSADETS

-621 DNVDRKLLPDANTIP
+621 NNVDRKLLPDVNTIP
-636 YYTAFGNRVY
+636 YYVAFGNRVY

-663 EDGSVVEEPCYE
+663 EDGSVVEEPCCE

-713 QAEEKGYGH
+713 QAEDKGYGH

-739 VDLYWSKADLV
+739 IDLYWSKADLV
-750 KGKLPIDQLP
+750 KGKLPINQLP

-785 FDDIDRSLISDDDY
+785 FDDIDRSLISDDNY

-856 AGSHKETVEREVEV
+856 AGSHIETVEKERVNE
-870 TVDVKL
+870 
-876 SELEDK
+876 
-882 NAADVAIEKYVEA
+882 N
-895 HPELNFT
+895 
-902 KFEGELDATES
+902 
-913 LMYDT
+913 
-918 LTQAFTSNVIYTD
+918 
-931 GEKKWVVYINLG
+931 G
-943 ETLALGIIGID
+943 ETET
-954 GIAYNGTAS
+954 Y
-963 GAILKNGDDV
+963 
-973 VYSYTSTEVVTEE
+973 TEE

-1077 EATTAE
+1077 EATTAK

-1110 SLSGEVVVKQVGIHD
+1110 SLSGEVVVKQVGVHD

-1153 YGSKDPDFEDPLFAD
+1153 YGSKDSDFEDPLFAD

-1219 GVATPLGGKYKLQ
+1219 GIVTPLGGKYKLQ

-1309 DVVGTFIIKDFAKY
+1309 DVVGTFLIKDFAKY

-1358 EGSYDAEVQFKITL
+1358 EGAYDAEVQFKITL
-1372 DSSIAPWGLND
+1372 DSSIVPWGLND
-1383 LVIDCTYQNM
+1383 LVIDCAYQNM
-1393 GIEKTERVAT
+1393 GIEKIERVDT

-1417 NYSKKDA
+1417 NYSKKNA
-1424 EGEASSSVSSYGIE
+1424 EGETSSSVSSYGTD
-1438 FDDNYKEDI
+1438 FDDDYKEDI
-1447 NPQKTAELPVGEF
+1447 DPQKTAELPVGEF

-1473 FNAYNDP
+1473 FNTYNDP

-1521 MDWGKEPKVDPFS
+1521 VDWGKEPKVDPFS
-1534 GILEDVRL
+1534 GVLKDIRL

-1609 IGLPFGSE
+1609 MGLPFGSE
-1617 AFIKGVDL
+1617 AFIKGIDL

>member
-1 MWAHCATN
+1 MALFYLVLLI

-50 STGSVLT
+50 STNSVLT

-122 NGEQVKNII
+122 DGEQVKNII

-297 LVEVLFASESLTELE
+297 LVEVLFASEGLTELE

-333 VDAQQ
+333 VNAQQ

-438 KVDSFLQDAI
+438 RADSFLQDAI

-462 GTYENDK
+462 GTYENDR

-564 GNYVVEG
+564 GEYAVEG

-579 IHNLEAFSADETS
+579 IHSLEAFSADETS

-694 TRFFTSKEIKFS
+694 TRFFTSKEIKFA

-713 QAEEKGYGH
+713 QAEDKGYGH

-739 VDLYWSKADLV
+739 IDLYWSKADLV

-785 FDDIDRSLISDDDY
+785 FDDIDRSLISDDNY

-856 AGSHKETVEREVEV
+856 AGSHIETVEKERVNE
-870 TVDVKL
+870 
-876 SELEDK
+876 
-882 NAADVAIEKYVEA
+882 N
-895 HPELNFT
+895 
-902 KFEGELDATES
+902 
-913 LMYDT
+913 
-918 LTQAFTSNVIYTD
+918 
-931 GEKKWVVYINLG
+931 G
-943 ETLALGIIGID
+943 ETET
-954 GIAYNGTAS
+954 Y
-963 GAILKNGDDV
+963 
-973 VYSYTSTEVVTEE
+973 TEE

-1153 YGSKDPDFEDPLFAD
+1153 YGSKDSDFEDPLFAD

-1219 GVATPLGGKYKLQ
+1219 GIVTPLGGKYKLQ

-1309 DVVGTFIIKDFAKY
+1309 DVVGTFLIKDFAKY

-1338 GGVEMNAEYL
+1338 GGVDMKAEYL
-1348 SVKLHLTDSF
+1348 SVKLRLTDSF
-1358 EGSYDAEVQFKITL
+1358 EGAYDAEVQFKITL
-1372 DSSIAPWGLND
+1372 DSSVAPWGLND

-1417 NYSKKDA
+1417 NYIKKDA
-1424 EGEASSSVSSYGIE
+1424 EGEASSSVSSYGID

-1460 GFGWYTNNWYPVS
+1460 GFGWYTDNWYPVS

-1498 PYRYVTYHFS
+1498 PYRYITYHFS

-1521 MDWGKEPKVDPFS
+1521 VDWGKEPKVDPFS
-1534 GILEDVRL
+1534 GILEDVRV

-1553 DENINFMDANKAVG
+1553 DENTNFMDANKAVG

-1584 GKSDVSNRRVTFG
+1584 GKSDVNNRRVTFG

-1617 AFIKGVDL
+1617 TFIKGVDL

>member
-122 NGEQVKNII
+122 DGEQVKNII

-261 PVVDSATGDVVKGWD
+261 PVVDSATGDVIKGWD

-297 LVEVLFASESLTELE
+297 LVEVLFASEGLTELG

-333 VDAQQ
+333 VNAQQ

-403 DEIIPQY
+403 DEILPQY

-438 KVDSFLQDAI
+438 KVDSFLQDAV

-462 GTYENDK
+462 GTYENDRT
-469 AQLNLE
+469 QLNLE

-564 GNYVVEG
+564 GEYAVEG

-713 QAEEKGYGH
+713 QAEDKGYCH

-785 FDDIDRSLISDDDY
+785 FDDIDRSLISDDNY

-856 AGSHKETVEREVEV
+856 AGSHKETVEKERVNE
-870 TVDVKL
+870 
-876 SELEDK
+876 
-882 NAADVAIEKYVEA
+882 N
-895 HPELNFT
+895 
-902 KFEGELDATES
+902 
-913 LMYDT
+913 
-918 LTQAFTSNVIYTD
+918 
-931 GEKKWVVYINLG
+931 G
-943 ETLALGIIGID
+943 ETET
-954 GIAYNGTAS
+954 Y
-963 GAILKNGDDV
+963 
-973 VYSYTSTEVVTEE
+973 TEE

-1083 LKEYIPIDG
+1083 LKEYIPIEG
-1092 TVDLDIALQQ
+1092 TTDLDIALQQ

-1110 SLSGEVVVKQVGIHD
+1110 SLTGEVVVKQVGVHD

-1168 ATTRYVDKENTI
+1168 VTTRYVDEANTI
-1180 VEVKD
+1180 VEVSD

-1219 GVATPLGGKYKLQ
+1219 GIVTPLVGKYKLQ

-1309 DVVGTFIIKDFAKY
+1309 DVVGTFLIKDFAKY

-1358 EGSYDAEVQFKITL
+1358 EGAYDAEVQFKITL
-1372 DSSIAPWGLND
+1372 DSSIVPWGLND
-1383 LVIDCTYQNM
+1383 LVIDCVYQNM
-1393 GIEKTERVAT
+1393 GIEKTERVDT

-1417 NYSKKDA
+1417 NYSKKNA
-1424 EGEASSSVSSYGIE
+1424 EGETSSSVSSYGTD

-1447 NPQKTAELPVGEF
+1447 DPQKTAELPVGEF

-1473 FNAYNDP
+1473 FNTYNDP

-1521 MDWGKEPKVDPFS
+1521 VDWGKEPKVDPFS
-1534 GILEDVRL
+1534 GILKDVRL

-1553 DENINFMDANKAVG
+1553 NENINFMDANKAVG

-1617 AFIKGVDL
+1617 AFIKGIDL

>member
-1 MWAHCATN
+1 
-9 FYNMLA
+9 MLA

-122 NGEQVKNII
+122 DGEQVKNII

-297 LVEVLFASESLTELE
+297 LVEVLFASEGLTELE

-333 VDAQQ
+333 VNAQQ

-462 GTYENDK
+462 GTYENDR

-564 GNYVVEG
+564 GEYAVEG

-579 IHNLEAFSADETS
+579 IHSLEAFSADETS

-694 TRFFTSKEIKFS
+694 TRFFTSKEIKFA

-713 QAEEKGYGH
+713 QAEDKGYGH

-739 VDLYWSKADLV
+739 IDLYWSKADLV

-785 FDDIDRSLISDDDY
+785 FDDIDRSLISDDNY
-799 SELQKGW
+799 SELQRGW

-828 YPQIAEDGVE
+828 YPQVAEDGVE

-856 AGSHKETVEREVEV
+856 AGSHIETVEKERVNE
-870 TVDVKL
+870 
-876 SELEDK
+876 
-882 NAADVAIEKYVEA
+882 N
-895 HPELNFT
+895 
-902 KFEGELDATES
+902 
-913 LMYDT
+913 
-918 LTQAFTSNVIYTD
+918 
-931 GEKKWVVYINLG
+931 G
-943 ETLALGIIGID
+943 ETET
-954 GIAYNGTAS
+954 Y
-963 GAILKNGDDV
+963 
-973 VYSYTSTEVVTEE
+973 TEE

-1153 YGSKDPDFEDPLFAD
+1153 YGSKDSDFEDPLFAD

-1219 GVATPLGGKYKLQ
+1219 GIVTPLGGKYKLQ

-1309 DVVGTFIIKDFAKY
+1309 DVVGTFLIKDFAKY

-1331 VKMLATL
+1331 VKILATL

-1358 EGSYDAEVQFKITL
+1358 EGAYDAEVQFKITL
-1372 DSSIAPWGLND
+1372 DSSIVPWGLND
-1383 LVIDCTYQNM
+1383 LVIDCAYQNM
-1393 GIEKTERVAT
+1393 GIEKTERVDT

-1417 NYSKKDA
+1417 NYSKKNA
-1424 EGEASSSVSSYGIE
+1424 EGETSSSVSSYGTD

-1447 NPQKTAELPVGEF
+1447 DPQKTAELPVGEF

-1473 FNAYNDP
+1473 FNTYNDP

-1521 MDWGKEPKVDPFS
+1521 VDWGKEPKVDPFS
-1534 GILEDVRL
+1534 GILKDVRL

-1617 AFIKGVDL
+1617 AFIKGIDL

>member
-1 MWAHCATN
+1 
-9 FYNMLA
+9 MLA

-122 NGEQVKNII
+122 DGEQVKNII

-297 LVEVLFASESLTELE
+297 LVEVLFASEGLTELE

-564 GNYVVEG
+564 GEYAVEG

-675 IAIKIDGDTI
+675 IAIKIDGDTV

-713 QAEEKGYGH
+713 QAEDKGYGH

-785 FDDIDRSLISDDDY
+785 FDDIDRSLISDDNY

-828 YPQIAEDGVE
+828 YPQVAEDGVE

-856 AGSHKETVEREVEV
+856 AGSHIETIERERVNE
-870 TVDVKL
+870 
-876 SELEDK
+876 
-882 NAADVAIEKYVEA
+882 N
-895 HPELNFT
+895 
-902 KFEGELDATES
+902 
-913 LMYDT
+913 
-918 LTQAFTSNVIYTD
+918 
-931 GEKKWVVYINLG
+931 G
-943 ETLALGIIGID
+943 ETET
-954 GIAYNGTAS
+954 Y
-963 GAILKNGDDV
+963 
-973 VYSYTSTEVVTEE
+973 TEE

-1219 GVATPLGGKYKLQ
+1219 GIVTPLGGKYKLQ

-1309 DVVGTFIIKDFAKY
+1309 DVVGTFLIKDFAKY

-1358 EGSYDAEVQFKITL
+1358 EGAYDAEVQFKITL
-1372 DSSIAPWGLND
+1372 DSSIVPWGLND
-1383 LVIDCTYQNM
+1383 LVIDCAYQNM
-1393 GIEKTERVAT
+1393 GIEKTERVDT

-1417 NYSKKDA
+1417 NYSKKNA
-1424 EGEASSSVSSYGIE
+1424 EGETSSSVSSYGTD

-1447 NPQKTAELPVGEF
+1447 DPQKTAELPVGEF

-1473 FNAYNDP
+1473 FNTYKDP

-1521 MDWGKEPKVDPFS
+1521 VDWGKEPKVDPFS

-1542 GVLVRSAEGGM
+1542 GVLVRSTEGGM
-1553 DENINFMDANKAVG
+1553 DENTNFMDANKAVS

-1617 AFIKGVDL
+1617 TFIKGVDL

>member
-39 FEELYRAFNSI
+39 FEELYRAFNNI

-122 NGEQVKNII
+122 DGEQVKNII

-176 EGVTGENTP
+176 EGVTGKNTP

-201 IDASLFDVPSITF
+201 IDASLFDVPYITF

-297 LVEVLFASESLTELE
+297 LVEVLFASEGLTELE

-564 GNYVVEG
+564 SEYAVSG

-579 IHNLEAFSADETS
+579 IHSLEAFSADETS

-621 DNVDRKLLPDANTIP
+621 NNVDRKLLPDANTIP

-646 AKLPDPFEYRTT
+646 AKLPDPFEYKTT

-713 QAEEKGYGH
+713 QAEDKGYGH

-739 VDLYWSKADLV
+739 IDLYWSKADLV

-849 KATKKVP
+849 KVTKKVP
-856 AGSHKETVEREVEV
+856 AGSHKETVERERVNE
-870 TVDVKL
+870 
-876 SELEDK
+876 
-882 NAADVAIEKYVEA
+882 N
-895 HPELNFT
+895 
-902 KFEGELDATES
+902 
-913 LMYDT
+913 
-918 LTQAFTSNVIYTD
+918 
-931 GEKKWVVYINLG
+931 G
-943 ETLALGIIGID
+943 ETET
-954 GIAYNGTAS
+954 Y
-963 GAILKNGDDV
+963 
-973 VYSYTSTEVVTEE
+973 TEE
-986 VEVPDYIDTV
+986 VEVVDYVDTV

-1083 LKEYIPIDG
+1083 LKEYIPIEG

-1102 NETKFAYD
+1102 NGTKFAYD

-1153 YGSKDPDFEDPLFAD
+1153 YGSKDSDFEDPLFAD

-1219 GVATPLGGKYKLQ
+1219 GIVTPLGGKYKLQ

-1309 DVVGTFIIKDFAKY
+1309 DVVGTFLIKDFAKY

-1331 VKMLATL
+1331 VKILATL

-1358 EGSYDAEVQFKITL
+1358 EGAYDAEVQFKITL

-1393 GIEKTERVAT
+1393 GIEKTERVDT
-1403 FGSINCIPSFPNIV
+1403 FGGINCIPSFPNIV
-1417 NYSKKDA
+1417 NYSKKNA
-1424 EGEASSSVSSYGIE
+1424 EGETSSSVSSYGTD
-1438 FDDNYKEDI
+1438 FDDDYKEDI
-1447 NPQKTAELPVGEF
+1447 DPQKTAELPVGEF
-1460 GFGWYTNNWYPVS
+1460 GFGWYTNNWYPVG
-1473 FNAYNDP
+1473 FNTYKDP

-1486 LAGSVGYGVGGT
+1486 LAGSVGYGAGGT

-1508 LDEVRDLTGLTVK
+1508 LGEVRDLTGLTVK

-1534 GILEDVRL
+1534 GILKDVRL
-1542 GVLVRSAEGGM
+1542 GVLVRSTEGGM
-1553 DENINFMDANKAVG
+1553 DENTNFMDANKAVS

-1597 RRPRPVKDIYVR
+1597 RRPRPVKDIYIR

-1617 AFIKGVDL
+1617 TFIKGVDL

>member
-122 NGEQVKNII
+122 DGEQVKNII

-261 PVVDSATGDVVKGWD
+261 PVVDSATGDVIKGWD

-297 LVEVLFASESLTELE
+297 LVEVLFASEGLTELE

-333 VDAQQ
+333 VNAQQ

-438 KVDSFLQDAI
+438 KVDSFLQDAV

-546 GRAVVDANGRC
+546 GRAIVDANGRC

-564 GNYVVEG
+564 SEYAVEG

-579 IHNLEAFSADETS
+579 IHSLEAFSADETS

-713 QAEEKGYGH
+713 QAEDKGYGH

-785 FDDIDRSLISDDDY
+785 FDDIDRSLISDDNY

-828 YPQIAEDGVE
+828 YPQVAEDGVE

-856 AGSHKETVEREVEV
+856 AGSHIETVEKERVNE
-870 TVDVKL
+870 
-876 SELEDK
+876 
-882 NAADVAIEKYVEA
+882 N
-895 HPELNFT
+895 
-902 KFEGELDATES
+902 
-913 LMYDT
+913 
-918 LTQAFTSNVIYTD
+918 
-931 GEKKWVVYINLG
+931 G
-943 ETLALGIIGID
+943 ETET
-954 GIAYNGTAS
+954 Y
-963 GAILKNGDDV
+963 
-973 VYSYTSTEVVTEE
+973 TEE

-1019 PNSDGRNL
+1019 PNNDGRNL

-1083 LKEYIPIDG
+1083 LKEYIPIGG

-1153 YGSKDPDFEDPLFAD
+1153 YGSKDSDFEDPLFAD

-1219 GVATPLGGKYKLQ
+1219 GIVTPLGGKYKLQ

-1309 DVVGTFIIKDFAKY
+1309 DVVGTFLIKDFAKY

-1331 VKMLATL
+1331 VKILATL

-1358 EGSYDAEVQFKITL
+1358 EGAYDAEVQFKITL
-1372 DSSIAPWGLND
+1372 DSSIVPWGLND
-1383 LVIDCTYQNM
+1383 LVIDCAYQNM
-1393 GIEKTERVAT
+1393 GIEKTERVDT

-1417 NYSKKDA
+1417 NYSKKNA
-1424 EGEASSSVSSYGIE
+1424 EGETSSSVSSYGTD

-1447 NPQKTAELPVGEF
+1447 DPQKTAELPVGEF

-1473 FNAYNDP
+1473 FNTYNDP

-1486 LAGSVGYGVGGT
+1486 LAGSVGYGVGST

-1521 MDWGKEPKVDPFS
+1521 VGWGKEPKVDPFS
-1534 GILEDVRL
+1534 GILKDVRL

-1553 DENINFMDANKAVG
+1553 GENINFMDANKAVG

-1617 AFIKGVDL
+1617 AFIKGIDL

>member
-1 MWAHCATN
+1 
-9 FYNMLA
+9 MLA

-122 NGEQVKNII
+122 DGEQVKNII

-261 PVVDSATGDVVKGWD
+261 PVVDSATGDVIKGWD

-297 LVEVLFASESLTELE
+297 LVEVLFASEGLTELE

-333 VDAQQ
+333 VNAQQ

-462 GTYENDK
+462 GTYENDR

-564 GNYVVEG
+564 GEYAVEG

-579 IHNLEAFSADETS
+579 IHSLEAFSADETS

-694 TRFFTSKEIKFS
+694 TRFFTSKEIKFA

-713 QAEEKGYGH
+713 QAEDKGYGH

-739 VDLYWSKADLV
+739 IDLYWSKADLV

-785 FDDIDRSLISDDDY
+785 FDDIDRSLISDDNY
-799 SELQKGW
+799 SELQRGW

-828 YPQIAEDGVE
+828 YPQVAEDGVE

-856 AGSHKETVEREVEV
+856 AGSHIETVEKERVNE
-870 TVDVKL
+870 
-876 SELEDK
+876 
-882 NAADVAIEKYVEA
+882 N
-895 HPELNFT
+895 
-902 KFEGELDATES
+902 
-913 LMYDT
+913 
-918 LTQAFTSNVIYTD
+918 
-931 GEKKWVVYINLG
+931 G
-943 ETLALGIIGID
+943 ETET
-954 GIAYNGTAS
+954 Y
-963 GAILKNGDDV
+963 
-973 VYSYTSTEVVTEE
+973 TEE

-1153 YGSKDPDFEDPLFAD
+1153 YGSKDSDFEDPLFAD

-1180 VEVKD
+1180 VEVSD

-1219 GVATPLGGKYKLQ
+1219 GIVTPLGGKYKLQ

-1309 DVVGTFIIKDFAKY
+1309 DVVGTFLIKDFAKY

-1331 VKMLATL
+1331 VKILATL

-1358 EGSYDAEVQFKITL
+1358 EGAYDAEVQFKITL
-1372 DSSIAPWGLND
+1372 DSSIVPWGLND
-1383 LVIDCTYQNM
+1383 LVIDCAYQNM
-1393 GIEKTERVAT
+1393 GIEKTERVDT

-1417 NYSKKDA
+1417 NYSKKNA
-1424 EGEASSSVSSYGIE
+1424 EGETSSSVSSYGTD

-1447 NPQKTAELPVGEF
+1447 DPQKTAELPVGEF

-1473 FNAYNDP
+1473 FNTYNDP

-1521 MDWGKEPKVDPFS
+1521 VDWGKEPKVDPFS

-1542 GVLVRSAEGGM
+1542 GVLVRSTEGGM

-1617 AFIKGVDL
+1617 AFIKGIDL

>member
-1 MWAHCATN
+1 
-9 FYNMLA
+9 MLA

-122 NGEQVKNII
+122 DGEQVKNII

-150 KPIPFGIGDW
+150 KPIPFGVGDW

-297 LVEVLFASESLTELE
+297 LVEVLFASEGLTELE

-462 GTYENDK
+462 GTYENDR

-579 IHNLEAFSADETS
+579 IHSLEAFSADETS

-609 KLDASYVTKWNE
+609 KLDASYITKWNE

-713 QAEEKGYGH
+713 QAEDKGYGH

-785 FDDIDRSLISDDDY
+785 FDDIDRSLISDDNY

-856 AGSHKETVEREVEV
+856 AGSHIETVEKERVNE
-870 TVDVKL
+870 
-876 SELEDK
+876 
-882 NAADVAIEKYVEA
+882 N
-895 HPELNFT
+895 
-902 KFEGELDATES
+902 
-913 LMYDT
+913 
-918 LTQAFTSNVIYTD
+918 
-931 GEKKWVVYINLG
+931 G
-943 ETLALGIIGID
+943 ETET
-954 GIAYNGTAS
+954 Y
-963 GAILKNGDDV
+963 
-973 VYSYTSTEVVTEE
+973 TEE

-1077 EATTAE
+1077 EATTAK

-1102 NETKFAYD
+1102 NGTKFAYD
-1110 SLSGEVVVKQVGIHD
+1110 SLSGEVVVKQVGVHD

-1153 YGSKDPDFEDPLFAD
+1153 YGSKDSDFEDPLFAD

-1180 VEVKD
+1180 VEVSD

-1209 LLNVEEEDDE
+1209 LLNIEEEDDE
-1219 GVATPLGGKYKLQ
+1219 GIVTPLGGKYKLQ

-1269 FYDMKQSKIDNS
+1269 FYDMKQSKIDSS

-1309 DVVGTFIIKDFAKY
+1309 DVVGTFLIKDFAKY

-1358 EGSYDAEVQFKITL
+1358 EGAYDAEVQFKITL
-1372 DSSIAPWGLND
+1372 DSSIVPWGLND
-1383 LVIDCTYQNM
+1383 LVIDCAYQNM
-1393 GIEKTERVAT
+1393 GIEKTERVDT

-1417 NYSKKDA
+1417 NYSKKNA
-1424 EGEASSSVSSYGIE
+1424 EGETSSSVSSYGTD
-1438 FDDNYKEDI
+1438 FDDDYKEDI
-1447 NPQKTAELPVGEF
+1447 DPQKTAELPVGEF

-1473 FNAYNDP
+1473 FNTYNDP

-1521 MDWGKEPKVDPFS
+1521 VDWGKEPKVDPFS
-1534 GILEDVRL
+1534 GILKDVRL

-1617 AFIKGVDL
+1617 AFIKGIDL

>member
-122 NGEQVKNII
+122 DGEQVKNII

-219 VAEFTAQLAE
+219 VAEFTTQLAE

-297 LVEVLFASESLTELE
+297 LVEVLFASEGLTELE

-333 VDAQQ
+333 VNAQQ

-462 GTYENDK
+462 GTYENDR

-564 GNYVVEG
+564 GEYAVEG

-579 IHNLEAFSADETS
+579 IHSLEAFSADETS

-694 TRFFTSKEIKFS
+694 TRFFTSKEIKFA

-713 QAEEKGYGH
+713 QAEDKGYGH

-739 VDLYWSKADLV
+739 IDLYWSKADLV

-785 FDDIDRSLISDDDY
+785 FDDIDRSLISDDNY
-799 SELQKGW
+799 SELQRGW

-828 YPQIAEDGVE
+828 YPQVAEDGVE

-856 AGSHKETVEREVEV
+856 AGSHIETVEKERVNE
-870 TVDVKL
+870 
-876 SELEDK
+876 
-882 NAADVAIEKYVEA
+882 N
-895 HPELNFT
+895 
-902 KFEGELDATES
+902 
-913 LMYDT
+913 
-918 LTQAFTSNVIYTD
+918 
-931 GEKKWVVYINLG
+931 G
-943 ETLALGIIGID
+943 ETET
-954 GIAYNGTAS
+954 Y
-963 GAILKNGDDV
+963 
-973 VYSYTSTEVVTEE
+973 TEE

-1153 YGSKDPDFEDPLFAD
+1153 YGSKDSDFEDPLFAD

-1219 GVATPLGGKYKLQ
+1219 GIVTPLGGKYKLQ

-1309 DVVGTFIIKDFAKY
+1309 DVVGTFLIKDFAKY

-1331 VKMLATL
+1331 VKILATL

-1358 EGSYDAEVQFKITL
+1358 EGAYDAEVQFKITL
-1372 DSSIAPWGLND
+1372 DSSIVPWGLND
-1383 LVIDCTYQNM
+1383 LVIDCAYQNM
-1393 GIEKTERVAT
+1393 GIEKTERVDT

-1417 NYSKKDA
+1417 NYSKKNA
-1424 EGEASSSVSSYGIE
+1424 EGETSSSVSSYGTD

-1447 NPQKTAELPVGEF
+1447 DPQKTAELPVGEF

-1473 FNAYNDP
+1473 FNTYNDP

-1521 MDWGKEPKVDPFS
+1521 VDWGKEPKVDPFS
-1534 GILEDVRL
+1534 GILKDVRL

-1617 AFIKGVDL
+1617 AFIKGIDL

>member
-122 NGEQVKNII
+122 DGEQVKNII

-297 LVEVLFASESLTELE
+297 LVEVLFASEGLTELE

-333 VDAQQ
+333 VNAQQ

-462 GTYENDK
+462 GTYENDR

-564 GNYVVEG
+564 GEYAVEG

-579 IHNLEAFSADETS
+579 IHSLEAFSADETS

-694 TRFFTSKEIKFS
+694 TRFFTSKEIKFA

-785 FDDIDRSLISDDDY
+785 FDDIDRSLISDDNY

-856 AGSHKETVEREVEV
+856 AGSHIETVEKERVNE
-870 TVDVKL
+870 
-876 SELEDK
+876 
-882 NAADVAIEKYVEA
+882 N
-895 HPELNFT
+895 
-902 KFEGELDATES
+902 
-913 LMYDT
+913 
-918 LTQAFTSNVIYTD
+918 
-931 GEKKWVVYINLG
+931 G
-943 ETLALGIIGID
+943 ETET
-954 GIAYNGTAS
+954 Y
-963 GAILKNGDDV
+963 
-973 VYSYTSTEVVTEE
+973 TEE

-1153 YGSKDPDFEDPLFAD
+1153 YGSKDSDFEDPLFAD

-1219 GVATPLGGKYKLQ
+1219 GIVTPLGGKYKLQ

-1309 DVVGTFIIKDFAKY
+1309 DVVGTFLIKDFAKY

-1358 EGSYDAEVQFKITL
+1358 EGAYDAEVQFKITL
-1372 DSSIAPWGLND
+1372 DSSIVPWGLND
-1383 LVIDCTYQNM
+1383 LVIDCAYQNM
-1393 GIEKTERVAT
+1393 GIEKTERVDT

-1417 NYSKKDA
+1417 NYSKKNA
-1424 EGEASSSVSSYGIE
+1424 EGETSSSVSSYGTD

-1447 NPQKTAELPVGEF
+1447 DPQKTAELPVGEF

-1473 FNAYNDP
+1473 FNTYNDP

-1521 MDWGKEPKVDPFS
+1521 VDWGKEPKVDPFS
-1534 GILEDVRL
+1534 GILKDVRL

-1617 AFIKGVDL
+1617 AFIKGIDL

>member
-9 FYNMLA
+9 FYMLA

-50 STGSVLT
+50 STNSVLT

-122 NGEQVKNII
+122 DGEQVKNII

-214 SDLNP
+214 SGLNP
-219 VAEFTAQLAE
+219 VAEFTTQLAE

-261 PVVDSATGDVVKGWD
+261 PVVDSATGDVIKGWD

-297 LVEVLFASESLTELE
+297 LVEVLFASEGLTELE

-333 VDAQQ
+333 VNAQQ

-438 KVDSFLQDAI
+438 RADSFLQDAI

-485 DTLIKN
+485 DTLIRN

-546 GRAVVDANGRC
+546 GKAVVDATGRC

-564 GNYVVEG
+564 NDYAVSG

-646 AKLPDPFEYRTT
+646 AKLPDPFEYKTT

-694 TRFFTSKEIKFS
+694 TRFFTSKEIKFA

-739 VDLYWSKADLV
+739 IDLYWSKADLV

-767 LEYVGMWQFEDH
+767 LEYVGMWQFDDH

-785 FDDIDRSLISDDDY
+785 FDDIDHSLISDDDY

-856 AGSHKETVEREVEV
+856 AGSHIETVERERVNE
-870 TVDVKL
+870 
-876 SELEDK
+876 
-882 NAADVAIEKYVEA
+882 N
-895 HPELNFT
+895 
-902 KFEGELDATES
+902 
-913 LMYDT
+913 
-918 LTQAFTSNVIYTD
+918 
-931 GEKKWVVYINLG
+931 G
-943 ETLALGIIGID
+943 ETET
-954 GIAYNGTAS
+954 Y
-963 GAILKNGDDV
+963 
-973 VYSYTSTEVVTEE
+973 TEE
-986 VEVPDYIDTV
+986 VEVVDYVDTV

-1092 TVDLDIALQQ
+1092 TVDLDITLQQ

-1110 SLSGEVVVKQVGIHD
+1110 SLSGEVVVKQVGVHD

-1153 YGSKDPDFEDPLFAD
+1153 YGSNDPDFEDPLFAD
-1168 ATTRYVDKENTI
+1168 ATTRYVDKANTI
-1180 VEVKD
+1180 VEVSD

-1219 GVATPLGGKYKLQ
+1219 GIATPLGGKYKLQ

-1238 LSDLKATAY
+1238 LSDLKANAY

-1254 ELMGSSKSVTFDESY
+1254 ELMGSSKSVIFDESY

-1331 VKMLATL
+1331 VKILATL

-1358 EGSYDAEVQFKITL
+1358 EGAYDAEVQFKITL

-1383 LVIDCTYQNM
+1383 LVIDCAYQNM

-1424 EGEASSSVSSYGIE
+1424 EGEASSSVSSYGID

-1460 GFGWYTNNWYPVS
+1460 GFGWYPGNWYPVS

-1534 GILEDVRL
+1534 GILEDVRF

-1584 GKSDVSNRRVTFG
+1584 GKSDVNNRRVTFG

>member
-122 NGEQVKNII
+122 DGEQVKNII

-297 LVEVLFASESLTELE
+297 LVEVLFASEGLTELE

-333 VDAQQ
+333 VNAQQ

-438 KVDSFLQDAI
+438 KVDSFLQDAV

-564 GNYVVEG
+564 GEYAVEG

-579 IHNLEAFSADETS
+579 IHSLEAFSADETS

-713 QAEEKGYGH
+713 QAEDKGYGH

-730 RPDTVDDAI
+730 RPNTVDDAI

-785 FDDIDRSLISDDDY
+785 FDDIDRSLISDDNY
-799 SELQKGW
+799 SELQRGW

-814 HVNDED
+814 HINDED

-828 YPQIAEDGVE
+828 YPQVAEDGVD

-856 AGSHKETVEREVEV
+856 AGSHIETVEKERVNE
-870 TVDVKL
+870 
-876 SELEDK
+876 
-882 NAADVAIEKYVEA
+882 N
-895 HPELNFT
+895 
-902 KFEGELDATES
+902 
-913 LMYDT
+913 
-918 LTQAFTSNVIYTD
+918 
-931 GEKKWVVYINLG
+931 G
-943 ETLALGIIGID
+943 ETET
-954 GIAYNGTAS
+954 Y
-963 GAILKNGDDV
+963 
-973 VYSYTSTEVVTEE
+973 TEE

-1153 YGSKDPDFEDPLFAD
+1153 YGSKDSDFEDPLFAD

-1219 GVATPLGGKYKLQ
+1219 GIVTPLGGKYKLQ

-1309 DVVGTFIIKDFAKY
+1309 DVVGTFLIKDFAKY

-1331 VKMLATL
+1331 VKILATL

-1358 EGSYDAEVQFKITL
+1358 EGAYDAEVQFKITL
-1372 DSSIAPWGLND
+1372 DSSIVPWGLND
-1383 LVIDCTYQNM
+1383 LVIDCAYQNM
-1393 GIEKTERVAT
+1393 GIEKTERVDT

-1417 NYSKKDA
+1417 NYSKKNA
-1424 EGEASSSVSSYGIE
+1424 EGETSSSVSSYGTD

-1447 NPQKTAELPVGEF
+1447 DPQKTAELPVGEF

-1473 FNAYNDP
+1473 FNTYNDP

-1521 MDWGKEPKVDPFS
+1521 VDWGKEPKVDPFS
-1534 GILEDVRL
+1534 GILKDVRL

-1584 GKSDVSNRRVTFG
+1584 GKSDVSNRKVTFG

-1617 AFIKGVDL
+1617 AFIKGIDL

>member
-122 NGEQVKNII
+122 DGEQVKNII

-261 PVVDSATGDVVKGWD
+261 PVVDSATGDVIKGWD

-297 LVEVLFASESLTELE
+297 LVEVLFASEGLTELE

-333 VDAQQ
+333 VNAQQ

-462 GTYENDK
+462 GTYENDR

-507 ENCNLHITGED
+507 ENCNLHITGKD

-546 GRAVVDANGRC
+546 GRAVVNANGRC

-564 GNYVVEG
+564 GEYAVEG

-579 IHNLEAFSADETS
+579 IHSLEAFSADETS

-694 TRFFTSKEIKFS
+694 TRFFTSKEIKFA

-713 QAEEKGYGH
+713 QAEDKGYGH

-785 FDDIDRSLISDDDY
+785 FDDIDRSLISDDNY
-799 SELQKGW
+799 SELQRGW

-828 YPQIAEDGVE
+828 YPQVAEDGVE

-856 AGSHKETVEREVEV
+856 AGSHIETVEKERVNE
-870 TVDVKL
+870 
-876 SELEDK
+876 
-882 NAADVAIEKYVEA
+882 N
-895 HPELNFT
+895 
-902 KFEGELDATES
+902 
-913 LMYDT
+913 
-918 LTQAFTSNVIYTD
+918 
-931 GEKKWVVYINLG
+931 G
-943 ETLALGIIGID
+943 ETET
-954 GIAYNGTAS
+954 Y
-963 GAILKNGDDV
+963 
-973 VYSYTSTEVVTEE
+973 TEE

-1153 YGSKDPDFEDPLFAD
+1153 YGSKDSDFEDPLFAD

-1219 GVATPLGGKYKLQ
+1219 GIVTPLGGKYKLQ

-1309 DVVGTFIIKDFAKY
+1309 DVVGTFLIKDFAKY

-1331 VKMLATL
+1331 VKILATL

-1358 EGSYDAEVQFKITL
+1358 EGAYDAEVQFKITL
-1372 DSSIAPWGLND
+1372 DSSIVPWGLND
-1383 LVIDCTYQNM
+1383 LVIDCAYQNM
-1393 GIEKTERVAT
+1393 GIEKTERVDT

-1417 NYSKKDA
+1417 NYSKKNA
-1424 EGEASSSVSSYGIE
+1424 EGETSSSVSSYGTD

-1447 NPQKTAELPVGEF
+1447 DPQKTAELPVGEF

-1473 FNAYNDP
+1473 FNTYNDP

-1521 MDWGKEPKVDPFS
+1521 VDWGKEPKVDPFS
-1534 GILEDVRL
+1534 GILKDVRL

-1617 AFIKGVDL
+1617 AFIKGIDL

>member
-1 MWAHCATN
+1 
-9 FYNMLA
+9 MLA

-122 NGEQVKNII
+122 DGEQVKNII

-290 AARSNSD
+290 AARSNSE
-297 LVEVLFASESLTELE
+297 LVEVLFASEGLTELE

-333 VDAQQ
+333 VNAQQ

-410 YGPRVADFVVASNAD
+410 YGPRVADFVVASNTD

-438 KVDSFLQDAI
+438 RVDSFLQDAI

-546 GRAVVDANGRC
+546 GKAVVDATGRC

-564 GNYVVEG
+564 NDYAVSG

-579 IHNLEAFSADETS
+579 IHSLEAFGADETS

-621 DNVDRKLLPDANTIP
+621 DNIDRKLLPDVNTIP

-694 TRFFTSKEIKFS
+694 TRFFTSKEIKVV

-767 LEYVGMWQFEDH
+767 LEYVGMWQFDDH

-785 FDDIDRSLISDDDY
+785 FDDIDHSLISDDDY

-856 AGSHKETVEREVEV
+856 AGSHTEIVEKERVNE
-870 TVDVKL
+870 
-876 SELEDK
+876 
-882 NAADVAIEKYVEA
+882 N
-895 HPELNFT
+895 
-902 KFEGELDATES
+902 
-913 LMYDT
+913 
-918 LTQAFTSNVIYTD
+918 
-931 GEKKWVVYINLG
+931 G
-943 ETLALGIIGID
+943 ETET
-954 GIAYNGTAS
+954 Y
-963 GAILKNGDDV
+963 
-973 VYSYTSTEVVTEE
+973 TEE
-986 VEVPDYIDTV
+986 VEVVDYVETV

-1049 IRLINEQLYSQFPAH
+1049 IRLINEQLYRQFPAH

-1077 EATTAE
+1077 EATSAE

-1092 TVDLDIALQQ
+1092 TVDLDITLQQ

-1110 SLSGEVVVKQVGIHD
+1110 SLSGEVVVKQVGVHD

-1168 ATTRYVDKENTI
+1168 ATTRYVDKANTI
-1180 VEVKD
+1180 VEVSD

-1219 GVATPLGGKYKLQ
+1219 GIVTPLGGKYKLQ
-1232 HTIYYR
+1232 HIIYYR

-1254 ELMGSSKSVTFDESY
+1254 ELMGSSKSVMFDESY

-1281 PMVGTV
+1281 PMAGTV

-1309 DVVGTFIIKDFAKY
+1309 DVVGTFLIKDFAKY

-1331 VKMLATL
+1331 VKILATL
-1338 GGVEMNAEYL
+1338 GGVEMKAEYL

-1358 EGSYDAEVQFKITL
+1358 EGAYDAEVQFKITL
-1372 DSSIAPWGLND
+1372 DSSVAPWGLND

-1417 NYSKKDA
+1417 NYIKKDA
-1424 EGEASSSVSSYGIE
+1424 EGEASSSVSSYGID

-1460 GFGWYTNNWYPVS
+1460 GFGWYTDNWYPVS

-1498 PYRYVTYHFS
+1498 PYRYITYHFS

-1521 MDWGKEPKVDPFS
+1521 VDWGKEPKVDPFS
-1534 GILEDVRL
+1534 GILEDVRV

-1584 GKSDVSNRRVTFG
+1584 GKSDVNNRRVTFG

-1617 AFIKGVDL
+1617 TFIKGVDL

>member
-122 NGEQVKNII
+122 DGEQVKNII

-261 PVVDSATGDVVKGWD
+261 PVVDSATGDVIKGWD

-297 LVEVLFASESLTELE
+297 LVEVLFASEGLTELE

-438 KVDSFLQDAI
+438 KVDSFLQDAV

-564 GNYVVEG
+564 GEYAVEG

-739 VDLYWSKADLV
+739 IDLYWSKADLV

-767 LEYVGMWQFEDH
+767 LEYVGMWQFENH

-785 FDDIDRSLISDDDY
+785 FDDIDRSLISDDNY

-856 AGSHKETVEREVEV
+856 AGSHIETVEKERVNE
-870 TVDVKL
+870 
-876 SELEDK
+876 
-882 NAADVAIEKYVEA
+882 N
-895 HPELNFT
+895 
-902 KFEGELDATES
+902 
-913 LMYDT
+913 
-918 LTQAFTSNVIYTD
+918 
-931 GEKKWVVYINLG
+931 G
-943 ETLALGIIGID
+943 ETET
-954 GIAYNGTAS
+954 Y
-963 GAILKNGDDV
+963 
-973 VYSYTSTEVVTEE
+973 TEE

-1077 EATTAE
+1077 EATTAK

-1102 NETKFAYD
+1102 NGTKFAYD

-1153 YGSKDPDFEDPLFAD
+1153 YGSKDSDFEDPLFAD
-1168 ATTRYVDKENTI
+1168 STTRYVDKENTI

-1219 GVATPLGGKYKLQ
+1219 GIVTPLGGKYKLQ

-1254 ELMGSSKSVTFDESY
+1254 ELMGSSKSITFDESY

-1309 DVVGTFIIKDFAKY
+1309 DVVGTFLIKDFAKY

-1358 EGSYDAEVQFKITL
+1358 EGAYDAEVQFKITL
-1372 DSSIAPWGLND
+1372 DSSIVPWGLND
-1383 LVIDCTYQNM
+1383 LVIDCAYQNM
-1393 GIEKTERVAT
+1393 GIEKTERVDT
-1403 FGSINCIPSFPNIV
+1403 FGSINCVPNFPNIV
-1417 NYSKKDA
+1417 NYSKKNA
-1424 EGEASSSVSSYGIE
+1424 EGETSSSVSSYGTD
-1438 FDDNYKEDI
+1438 FDDDYKEDI
-1447 NPQKTAELPVGEF
+1447 DPQKTAELPVGEF
-1460 GFGWYTNNWYPVS
+1460 GFGWYTNNWYPVG
-1473 FNAYNDP
+1473 FNTYKDP

-1521 MDWGKEPKVDPFS
+1521 VDWGKEPKVDPFS
-1534 GILEDVRL
+1534 GILKDVRL

-1617 AFIKGVDL
+1617 AFIKGIDL

>member
-1 MWAHCATN
+1 
-9 FYNMLA
+9 MLA

-82 DNLITHRES
+82 GNLITHRES

-122 NGEQVKNII
+122 DGEQVKNII

-290 AARSNSD
+290 AARSNSE
-297 LVEVLFASESLTELE
+297 LVEVLFTSEGLTELE

-393 LKLNSLASYS
+393 LKLNSLTSYS

-410 YGPRVADFVVASNAD
+410 YGPRVADFVVASNTD

-438 KVDSFLQDAI
+438 RVDSFLQDAI

-546 GRAVVDANGRC
+546 GKAVVDATGRC

-564 GNYVVEG
+564 NDYAVSG
-571 YIFSVGSH
+571 YIFLVGSH
-579 IHNLEAFSADETS
+579 IHSLEAFGADETS

-621 DNVDRKLLPDANTIP
+621 DNIDRKLLPDVNTIP
-636 YYTAFGNRVY
+636 YYTSFGNRVY

-694 TRFFTSKEIKFS
+694 TRFFTSKEIKVV

-767 LEYVGMWQFEDH
+767 LEYVGMWQFDDH

-785 FDDIDRSLISDDDY
+785 FDDIDHSLISDDDY

-814 HVNDED
+814 RVNDED

-838 FTAGDWVIFNG
+838 FTAGDWIIFNG

-856 AGSHKETVEREVEV
+856 AGSHTEIVEKERVNE
-870 TVDVKL
+870 
-876 SELEDK
+876 
-882 NAADVAIEKYVEA
+882 N
-895 HPELNFT
+895 
-902 KFEGELDATES
+902 
-913 LMYDT
+913 
-918 LTQAFTSNVIYTD
+918 
-931 GEKKWVVYINLG
+931 G
-943 ETLALGIIGID
+943 ETET
-954 GIAYNGTAS
+954 Y
-963 GAILKNGDDV
+963 
-973 VYSYTSTEVVTEE
+973 TEE

-1019 PNSDGRNL
+1019 PNSDGRNI

-1077 EATTAE
+1077 EATSAE

-1092 TVDLDIALQQ
+1092 TVDLDITLQQ

-1110 SLSGEVVVKQVGIHD
+1110 SLSGEVVVKQVGVHD

-1168 ATTRYVDKENTI
+1168 ATTRYVDKANTI
-1180 VEVKD
+1180 VEVSD

-1219 GVATPLGGKYKLQ
+1219 GIVTPLGGKYKLQ
-1232 HTIYYR
+1232 HIIYYR

-1281 PMVGTV
+1281 PMAGTV

-1309 DVVGTFIIKDFAKY
+1309 DVVGTFLIKDFAKY

-1338 GGVEMNAEYL
+1338 GGVDMKAEYL
-1348 SVKLHLTDSF
+1348 SVKLRLTDSF
-1358 EGSYDAEVQFKITL
+1358 EGAYDAEVQFKITL
-1372 DSSIAPWGLND
+1372 DSSVAPWGLND

-1417 NYSKKDA
+1417 NYIKKDA
-1424 EGEASSSVSSYGIE
+1424 EGEASSSVSSYSIDL
-1438 FDDNYKEDI
+1438 DDNYKEDI

-1460 GFGWYTNNWYPVS
+1460 GFGWYTDNWYPVS

-1498 PYRYVTYHFS
+1498 PYRYITYHFS

-1521 MDWGKEPKVDPFS
+1521 VDWGKEPKVDPFS
-1534 GILEDVRL
+1534 GILEDVRV

-1584 GKSDVSNRRVTFG
+1584 GKSDVNNRRVTFG

-1617 AFIKGVDL
+1617 TFIKGVDL

>member
-122 NGEQVKNII
+122 DGEQVKNII

-261 PVVDSATGDVVKGWD
+261 PVVDSVTGDVVKGWD

-297 LVEVLFASESLTELE
+297 LVEVLFASEGLTELE

-380 VPTFVDLKLLPPH
+380 VPAFVDLKLLPPH

-438 KVDSFLQDAI
+438 KVDSFLQDAV

-462 GTYENDK
+462 GTYENDR

-564 GNYVVEG
+564 GEYAVEG

-579 IHNLEAFSADETS
+579 IHSLEAFSADETS

-621 DNVDRKLLPDANTIP
+621 DNVGRKLLPDANTIP

-713 QAEEKGYGH
+713 QAEDKGYGH

-785 FDDIDRSLISDDDY
+785 FDDIDRSLISDDNY

-856 AGSHKETVEREVEV
+856 AGSHIETVEKERVNE
-870 TVDVKL
+870 
-876 SELEDK
+876 
-882 NAADVAIEKYVEA
+882 N
-895 HPELNFT
+895 
-902 KFEGELDATES
+902 
-913 LMYDT
+913 
-918 LTQAFTSNVIYTD
+918 
-931 GEKKWVVYINLG
+931 G
-943 ETLALGIIGID
+943 ETET
-954 GIAYNGTAS
+954 Y
-963 GAILKNGDDV
+963 
-973 VYSYTSTEVVTEE
+973 TEE

-1077 EATTAE
+1077 EATTAK

-1102 NETKFAYD
+1102 NGTKFAYD
-1110 SLSGEVVVKQVGIHD
+1110 SLSGEVVVKQVGVHD

-1180 VEVKD
+1180 VEVSD

-1219 GVATPLGGKYKLQ
+1219 GIATPLGGKYKLQ

-1269 FYDMKQSKIDNS
+1269 FYDMKQSKIDSS

-1309 DVVGTFIIKDFAKY
+1309 DVVGTFLIKDFAKY

-1331 VKMLATL
+1331 VKILATL

-1358 EGSYDAEVQFKITL
+1358 EGAYDAEVQFKITL
-1372 DSSIAPWGLND
+1372 DSSIVPWGLND
-1383 LVIDCTYQNM
+1383 LVIDCAYQNM
-1393 GIEKTERVAT
+1393 GIEKTERVDT

-1417 NYSKKDA
+1417 NYSKKNA
-1424 EGEASSSVSSYGIE
+1424 EGETSSSVSSYGTD

-1447 NPQKTAELPVGEF
+1447 DPQKTAELPVGEF

-1473 FNAYNDP
+1473 FNTYNDP

-1508 LDEVRDLTGLTVK
+1508 LGGIRDLTGLTVK
-1521 MDWGKEPKVDPFS
+1521 VDWGKEPKVDPFS
-1534 GILEDVRL
+1534 GILKDVRF

-1553 DENINFMDANKAVG
+1553 DENINFMDANKAVS

-1617 AFIKGVDL
+1617 TFIKGVDL

>member
-1 MWAHCATN
+1 
-9 FYNMLA
+9 MLA

-110 SPHCDDAFAVLV
+110 SPHCDDSFAVLV
-122 NGEQVKNII
+122 DGEQVKNII

-261 PVVDSATGDVVKGWD
+261 PVVDSATGDVIKGWD

-297 LVEVLFASESLTELE
+297 LVEVLFASEGLTELE

-333 VDAQQ
+333 VNAQQ

-462 GTYENDK
+462 GTYENDR

-564 GNYVVEG
+564 GEYAVEG

-579 IHNLEAFSADETS
+579 IHSLEAFSADETS

-694 TRFFTSKEIKFS
+694 TRFFTSKEIKFA

-713 QAEEKGYGH
+713 QAEDKGYGH

-739 VDLYWSKADLV
+739 IDLYWSKADLV

-785 FDDIDRSLISDDDY
+785 FDDIDRSLISDDNY
-799 SELQKGW
+799 SELQRGW

-828 YPQIAEDGVE
+828 YPQVAEDGVE

-856 AGSHKETVEREVEV
+856 AGSHIETVEKERVNE
-870 TVDVKL
+870 
-876 SELEDK
+876 
-882 NAADVAIEKYVEA
+882 N
-895 HPELNFT
+895 
-902 KFEGELDATES
+902 
-913 LMYDT
+913 
-918 LTQAFTSNVIYTD
+918 
-931 GEKKWVVYINLG
+931 G
-943 ETLALGIIGID
+943 ETET
-954 GIAYNGTAS
+954 Y
-963 GAILKNGDDV
+963 
-973 VYSYTSTEVVTEE
+973 TEE

-1153 YGSKDPDFEDPLFAD
+1153 YGSKDSDFEDPLFAD

-1219 GVATPLGGKYKLQ
+1219 GIATPLGGKYKLQ

-1269 FYDMKQSKIDNS
+1269 FYDMNQSKIDNS

-1309 DVVGTFIIKDFAKY
+1309 DVVGTFLIKDFAKY

-1331 VKMLATL
+1331 VKILATL

-1358 EGSYDAEVQFKITL
+1358 EGAYDAEVQFKITL
-1372 DSSIAPWGLND
+1372 DSSIVPWGLND
-1383 LVIDCTYQNM
+1383 LVIDCAYQNM
-1393 GIEKTERVAT
+1393 GIEKTERVDT

-1417 NYSKKDA
+1417 NYSKKNA
-1424 EGEASSSVSSYGIE
+1424 EGETSSSVSSYGTD

-1447 NPQKTAELPVGEF
+1447 DPQKTAELPVGEF

-1473 FNAYNDP
+1473 FNTYNDP

-1521 MDWGKEPKVDPFS
+1521 VDWGKEPKVDPFS
-1534 GILEDVRL
+1534 GILKDVRL

-1617 AFIKGVDL
+1617 AFIKGIDL

>member
-1 MWAHCATN
+1 
-9 FYNMLA
+9 MLA

-82 DNLITHRES
+82 DNLITYRES

-122 NGEQVKNII
+122 DGEQVKNII

-297 LVEVLFASESLTELE
+297 LVEVLFASEGLTELE

-320 GITKVD
+320 GIAKVD

-333 VDAQQ
+333 VNAQQ

-410 YGPRVADFVVASNAD
+410 YGPRVADFVVASNTD

-438 KVDSFLQDAI
+438 RVDSFLQDAI

-498 LTVVEGITF
+498 LTVVEGVTF

-546 GRAVVDANGRC
+546 GKAVVDATGRC

-564 GNYVVEG
+564 NDYAVSG
-571 YIFSVGSH
+571 YIFSVSSH
-579 IHNLEAFSADETS
+579 IHSLEAFGADETS

-621 DNVDRKLLPDANTIP
+621 DNIDRKLLPDVNTIP

-694 TRFFTSKEIKFS
+694 TRFFTSKEIKVV

-739 VDLYWSKADLV
+739 IDLYWSKADLV

-767 LEYVGMWQFEDH
+767 LEYVGMWQFDDH

-785 FDDIDRSLISDDDY
+785 FDDIDHSLISDDDY

-838 FTAGDWVIFNG
+838 FTAGDWIIFNG

-856 AGSHKETVEREVEV
+856 AGSHTEIVEKERVNE
-870 TVDVKL
+870 
-876 SELEDK
+876 
-882 NAADVAIEKYVEA
+882 N
-895 HPELNFT
+895 
-902 KFEGELDATES
+902 
-913 LMYDT
+913 
-918 LTQAFTSNVIYTD
+918 
-931 GEKKWVVYINLG
+931 G
-943 ETLALGIIGID
+943 ETET
-954 GIAYNGTAS
+954 Y
-963 GAILKNGDDV
+963 
-973 VYSYTSTEVVTEE
+973 TEE

-1077 EATTAE
+1077 EATSAE

-1092 TVDLDIALQQ
+1092 TIDLDITLQQ

-1110 SLSGEVVVKQVGIHD
+1110 SLSGEVVVKQVGVHD

-1168 ATTRYVDKENTI
+1168 ATTRYVDKANTI
-1180 VEVKD
+1180 VEVSD

-1219 GVATPLGGKYKLQ
+1219 GIVTPLGGKYKLQ

-1281 PMVGTV
+1281 PMAGTV

-1309 DVVGTFIIKDFAKY
+1309 DVVGTFLIKDFAKY

-1331 VKMLATL
+1331 VKILATL
-1338 GGVEMNAEYL
+1338 GGVEMKAEYL

-1358 EGSYDAEVQFKITL
+1358 EGAYDAEVQFKITL
-1372 DSSIAPWGLND
+1372 DSSVAPWGLND

-1417 NYSKKDA
+1417 NYIKKDA
-1424 EGEASSSVSSYGIE
+1424 EGEASSSVSSYGID

-1460 GFGWYTNNWYPVS
+1460 GFGWYTDNWYPVS

-1498 PYRYVTYHFS
+1498 PYRYITYHFS
-1508 LDEVRDLTGLTVK
+1508 LDGVRDLTGLTVK
-1521 MDWGKEPKVDPFS
+1521 VDWGKEPKVDPFS
-1534 GILEDVRL
+1534 GILEDVRV

-1553 DENINFMDANKAVG
+1553 NENINFMDANKAVG

-1584 GKSDVSNRRVTFG
+1584 GKSDVNNRRVTFG
-1597 RRPRPVKDIYVR
+1597 RRPRPVKDVYVR

-1617 AFIKGVDL
+1617 TFIKGVDL

>member
-1 MWAHCATN
+1 
-9 FYNMLA
+9 MLA

-122 NGEQVKNII
+122 DGEQVKNII

-261 PVVDSATGDVVKGWD
+261 PVVDSATGDVIKGWD

-297 LVEVLFASESLTELE
+297 LVEVLFASEGLTELE

-333 VDAQQ
+333 VNAQQ
-338 AGNYNIELYVAN
+338 TGNYNIELYVAN

-410 YGPRVADFVVASNAD
+410 YGPRVADFVVASNTD

-498 LTVVEGITF
+498 LTVVEGLTF

-564 GNYVVEG
+564 GECAVEG

-636 YYTAFGNRVY
+636 YYAAFGNRVY

-694 TRFFTSKEIKFS
+694 TRFFTSKEIKFA

-713 QAEEKGYGH
+713 QAEDKGYGH

-785 FDDIDRSLISDDDY
+785 FDDIDRSLISDDNY

-856 AGSHKETVEREVEV
+856 AGSHIETVEKERVNE
-870 TVDVKL
+870 
-876 SELEDK
+876 
-882 NAADVAIEKYVEA
+882 N
-895 HPELNFT
+895 
-902 KFEGELDATES
+902 
-913 LMYDT
+913 
-918 LTQAFTSNVIYTD
+918 
-931 GEKKWVVYINLG
+931 G
-943 ETLALGIIGID
+943 ETET
-954 GIAYNGTAS
+954 Y
-963 GAILKNGDDV
+963 
-973 VYSYTSTEVVTEE
+973 TEE
-986 VEVPDYIDTV
+986 VEVVDYIDTV

-1077 EATTAE
+1077 EATTAK

-1102 NETKFAYD
+1102 NGTKFAYD

-1180 VEVKD
+1180 VEVSD

-1219 GVATPLGGKYKLQ
+1219 GIATPLGGKYKLQ

-1309 DVVGTFIIKDFAKY
+1309 DVVGTFLIKDFAKY

-1358 EGSYDAEVQFKITL
+1358 EGAYDAEVQFKITL
-1372 DSSIAPWGLND
+1372 DSSVAPWGLND
-1383 LVIDCTYQNM
+1383 LVIDCAYQNM

-1417 NYSKKDA
+1417 NYSKKNA
-1424 EGEASSSVSSYGIE
+1424 EGETSSSVSSYGTD
-1438 FDDNYKEDI
+1438 FDDDYKEDI
-1447 NPQKTAELPVGEF
+1447 DPQKTAELPVGEF

-1473 FNAYNDP
+1473 FNTYNDP

-1521 MDWGKEPKVDPFS
+1521 VDWGKEPKVDPFS
-1534 GILEDVRL
+1534 GILKDIRL

-1617 AFIKGVDL
+1617 AFIKGIDL